1 MRRLLLTIGF
11 LLVGMLAT
19 LSAQSRDYQLTL
31 NVTAETGESLEGLE
45 FLLEILEMDMSYPS
59 LETKITS
66 GCCVIQVYGGTHH
79 IIIEYPGLVTYE
91 NTFEV
96 KEDMTLDIVLKEDV
110 VQPFSLK
117 TELSHDALTGKNDV
131 HFSWNREDPAFFD
144 DFEGYNDWSI
154 QFGEWTGID
163 NDRLSAAIL
172 AGTYPNCGNL
182 QYATIVNPLTVT
194 PTWWY
199 EYPVLRP
206 YSGEQYAGF
215 VRTNSGEANDDWLIS
230 PVINVGKGNVLNFM
244 LKAGDKYNERFQ
256 VGVTTVENPEI
267 SDFTIISSGN
277 YETTNGYEDWEK
289 KEYDL
294 SEYEGQA
301 IRIAIHYMSDANRY
315 GAFMMMV
322 DDFYVGQ
329 PDIYDA
335 DGIQKARRI
344 QKSPANPH
352 EKFELYLDGV
362 KVGETES
369 YSFLFENVAEGEHEF
384 GVKAVYRLAETELST
399 VKMTVSNENCY
410 RVALNVTTNNEGN
423 TEGLNVDVL
432 NMENGETIYAKIKES
447 KLVFES
453 LPGGKYTLS
462 IDDDVYETYREEIV
476 VSDNIEKNIEL
487 KERLIQPYNIT
498 VDVVDQ
504 GSGYDALVK
513 WNQDLGFLD
522 SFEEYED
529 FATGSFGGWQ
539 SIDND
544 KQPVYPIALGS
555 YDNIVT
561 FPGSG
566 DATNPTAIPP
576 MVFNPYKTVPAMAPT
591 DPAIMAPTG
600 DKTVIFFS
608 PQVAKADKWLISP
621 AQTIRD
627 GYVWQL
633 TAKAYTQYPE
643 IVRFCISTSQDLDS
657 FTVLDEVELPYEK
670 WTVYTLDLSAYA
682 GQTVYLAVNYIS
694 TDAFLAQVDD
704 FYVGP
709 SDDSDSKVDV
719 GNVLHYEVYLDG
731 ELKGEPQE
739 TQFAF
744 TGLTAGEHTVGIK
757 AVYKSGVSEMAE
769 YTFNAQ
775 SGVGEVEADEFT
787 AVGVSGAVQV
797 TASVP
802 AELTIV
808 DMAGRTL
815 LATEMQEGVK
825 TFAVPAGVYIVRMN
839 EKVMKVMVR

>member
-1 MRRLLLTIGF
+1 MKRLSIIFTLFALCGLFGSLSAQTRDNKMTINVKTVTGESVEGLVVGLEIPDWGF
-11 LLVGMLAT
+11 TYSTSETT
-19 LSAQSRDYQLTL
+19 LSADGQCTL
-31 NVTAETGESLEGLE
+31 NVYSATHRIVVEKEGYAVYDETVE
-45 FLLEILEMDMSYPS
+45 
-59 LETKITS
+59 
-66 GCCVIQVYGGTHH
+66 
-79 IIIEYPGLVTYE
+79 VTG
-91 NTFEV
+91 
-96 KEDMTLDIVLKEDV
+96 DITLDIELQEAVR
-110 VQPFSLK
+110 QPFSL
-117 TELSHDALTGKNDV
+117 TGSIEHDVFTGKNDV
-131 HFSWNREDPAFFD
+131 TLTWNKEKPAFFD
-144 DFEGYNDWSI
+144 DFEGHPDWSI
-154 QFGEWTGID
+154 SFGDWTGID
-163 NDRLSAAIL
+163 NDKQAAAIL
-172 AGTYPNCGNL
+172 AGSYNNRGAL
-182 QYATIVNPLTVT
+182 QYATIVNPLTVV

-206 YSGEQYAGF
+206 YSGNQYVGF

-230 PVINVGKGNVLNFM
+230 PTITVGNDNILRFM
-244 LKAGDKYNERFQ
+244 AKAADVYAERFQ
-256 VGVTTVENPEI
+256 VGITTVENPTAD
-267 SDFTIISSGN
+267 DFTIISAGN
-277 YETTNGYEDWEK
+277 YETVEYEEWVA

-294 SEYEGQA
+294 SAYAGQA
-301 IRIAIHYMSDANRY
+301 VKIAIHYIANANRY
-315 GAFMMMV
+315 GAFMLMV

-329 PDIYDA
+329 PSYYDETS
-335 DGIQKARRI
+335 KLRRV
-344 QKSPANPH
+344 QKSPANPN
-352 EKFELYLDGV
+352 EKFEIYQDGT

-369 YSFLFENVAEGEHEF
+369 YSYTLENVEEGNHTF
-384 GVKAVYRLAETELST
+384 GVKAVYRLTETEIST
-399 VKMTVSNENCY
+399 VELAISNENCH
-410 RVALNVTTNNEGN
+410 RVTLNVTTNNEVSADGFD
-423 TEGLNVDVL
+423 VDIL
-432 NMENGETIYAKIKES
+432 NMDNGDLISAKVQDGKIV
-447 KLVFES
+447 LES
-453 LPGGKYTLS
+453 LPAGKYTLS
-462 IDDDVYETYREEIV
+462 IENPVYDTYREEIV
-476 VSDNIEKNIEL
+476 VSDDVDKNIEL
-487 KERLIQPYNIT
+487 KEHLFLPYNIT
-498 VDVVDQ
+498 VDLTEEGAV
-504 GSGYDALVK
+504 YDALVK
-513 WNQDLGFLD
+513 WNQDLGFSD
-522 SFEEYED
+522 SFEDYGD
-529 FATGSFGGWQ
+529 FVTGEFGEWLTV
-539 SIDND
+539 DND
-544 KQPVYPIALGS
+544 KLPVYPIALGS
-555 YDNIVT
+555 ASNIVS

-566 DATNPTAIPP
+566 DAYNPTAIAP

-608 PQVAKADKWLISP
+608 PQMAQADKWLISP

-633 TAKAYTQYPE
+633 TAKAYAQYPE
-643 IVRFCISTSQDLDS
+643 TVRFCISASQDLDS
-657 FTVLDEVELPYEK
+657 FTVLDEVELPYEE

-775 SGVGEVEADEFT
+775 SGVGEVEAGAFT
-787 AVGVSGAVQV
+787 AVGGSGAVQV

>member
-1 MRRLLLTIGF
+1 MKRLSIIFTLFALCGLFGSLSAQTRDNKMTINVKTVTGESVEGLVVGLEIPDWGF
-11 LLVGMLAT
+11 TYSTSETT
-19 LSAQSRDYQLTL
+19 LSADGQCTL
-31 NVTAETGESLEGLE
+31 NVYSATHRIVVEKEGYAVYDETV
-45 FLLEILEMDMSYPS
+45 EITGD
-59 LETKITS
+59 I
-66 GCCVIQVYGGTHH
+66 
-79 IIIEYPGLVTYE
+79 
-91 NTFEV
+91 
-96 KEDMTLDIVLKEDV
+96 TLDIELQEAVR
-110 VQPFSLK
+110 QPFSL
-117 TELSHDALTGKNDV
+117 TGSIEHDVFTGKNDV
-131 HFSWNREDPAFFD
+131 TLTWNKEKPAFFD
-144 DFEGYNDWSI
+144 DFEGHPDWSI
-154 QFGEWTGID
+154 SFGDWTGID
-163 NDRLSAAIL
+163 NDKQAAAIL
-172 AGTYPNCGNL
+172 AGSYNNRGAL
-182 QYATIVNPLTVT
+182 QYATIVNPLTVV

-206 YSGEQYAGF
+206 YSGNQYVGF
-215 VRTNSGEANDDWLIS
+215 VRTNSGEVNDDWLIS
-230 PVINVGKGNVLNFM
+230 PTITVGNDNILRFM
-244 LKAGDKYNERFQ
+244 AKAADVYAERFQ
-256 VGVTTVENPEI
+256 VGITTVENPTAD
-267 SDFTIISSGN
+267 DFTIISAGN
-277 YETTNGYEDWEK
+277 YETVEYEEWVA

-294 SEYEGQA
+294 SAYAGQA
-301 IRIAIHYMSDANRY
+301 VKIAIHYIANANRY
-315 GAFMMMV
+315 GAFMLMV

-329 PDIYDA
+329 PSYYDETS
-335 DGIQKARRI
+335 KLRRV
-344 QKSPANPH
+344 QKSPANPN
-352 EKFELYLDGV
+352 EKFEIYQDGT

-369 YSFLFENVAEGEHEF
+369 YSYTLENVEEGNHTF
-384 GVKAVYRLAETELST
+384 GVKAVYRLTETEIST
-399 VKMTVSNENCY
+399 MELAISNENCH
-410 RVALNVTTNNEGN
+410 RVTLNVTTNNEVSADGFD
-423 TEGLNVDVL
+423 VDIL
-432 NMENGETIYAKIKES
+432 NMDNGDLISAKVQDGKIV
-447 KLVFES
+447 LES
-453 LPGGKYTLS
+453 LPAGKYTLS
-462 IDDDVYETYREEIV
+462 IENPVYDTYREEIV
-476 VSDNIEKNIEL
+476 VSDDVDKNIEL
-487 KERLIQPYNIT
+487 KEHLFLPYNIT
-498 VDVVDQ
+498 VDLTEEGAV
-504 GSGYDALVK
+504 YDALVK
-513 WNQDLGFLD
+513 WNQDLGFSD
-522 SFEEYED
+522 SFEDYGD
-529 FATGSFGGWQ
+529 FVTGEFGEWLTV
-539 SIDND
+539 DND
-544 KQPVYPIALGS
+544 KLPVYPIALGS
-555 YDNIVT
+555 ASNIVS

-566 DATNPTAIPP
+566 DAYNPTAIAP

-608 PQVAKADKWLISP
+608 PQMAQADKWLISP

-633 TAKAYTQYPE
+633 TAKAYAQYPE
-643 IVRFCISTSQDLDS
+643 TVRFCISASQDLDS
-657 FTVLDEVELPYEK
+657 FTVLDEVELPYEE

-775 SGVGEVEADEFT
+775 SGVGEVEADAFT

>member
-1 MRRLLLTIGF
+1 MKRLSIIFTLFALCGLFGSLSAQTRDNKMTINVKTVTGESVEGLVVGLEIPDWGF
-11 LLVGMLAT
+11 TYSTSETT
-19 LSAQSRDYQLTL
+19 LSADGQCTL
-31 NVTAETGESLEGLE
+31 NVYSATHRIVVEKEGYAVYDETVE
-45 FLLEILEMDMSYPS
+45 
-59 LETKITS
+59 
-66 GCCVIQVYGGTHH
+66 
-79 IIIEYPGLVTYE
+79 VTG
-91 NTFEV
+91 
-96 KEDMTLDIVLKEDV
+96 DITLDIELQEAVR
-110 VQPFSLK
+110 QPFSL
-117 TELSHDALTGKNDV
+117 TGSIEHDVFTGKNDV
-131 HFSWNREDPAFFD
+131 TLTWNKEKPAFFD
-144 DFEGYNDWSI
+144 DFEGHPDWSI
-154 QFGEWTGID
+154 SFGDWTGID
-163 NDRLSAAIL
+163 NDKQAAAIL
-172 AGTYPNCGNL
+172 AGSYNNRGAL
-182 QYATIVNPLTVT
+182 QYATIVNPLTVV

-206 YSGEQYAGF
+206 YSGNQYVGF

-230 PVINVGKGNVLNFM
+230 PTITVGNDNILRFM
-244 LKAGDKYNERFQ
+244 AKAADVYAERFQ
-256 VGVTTVENPEI
+256 VGITTVENPTAD
-267 SDFTIISSGN
+267 DFTIISAGN
-277 YETTNGYEDWEK
+277 YETVEYEEWVA

-294 SEYEGQA
+294 SAYAGQA
-301 IRIAIHYMSDANRY
+301 VKIAIHYIANANRY
-315 GAFMMMV
+315 GAFMLMV

-329 PDIYDA
+329 PSYYDETS
-335 DGIQKARRI
+335 KLRRV
-344 QKSPANPH
+344 QKSPANPN
-352 EKFELYLDGV
+352 EKFEIYQDGT

-369 YSFLFENVAEGEHEF
+369 YSYTLENVEEGNHTF
-384 GVKAVYRLAETELST
+384 GVKAVYRLTETEIST
-399 VKMTVSNENCY
+399 VELAISNENCH
-410 RVALNVTTNNEGN
+410 RVTLNVTTNNEVSADGFD
-423 TEGLNVDVL
+423 VDIL
-432 NMENGETIYAKIKES
+432 NMNNGDLISAKVQDGKIV
-447 KLVFES
+447 LES
-453 LPGGKYTLS
+453 LPAGKYTLS
-462 IDDDVYETYREEIV
+462 IENPVYDTYREEIV
-476 VSDNIEKNIEL
+476 VSDDVDKNIEL
-487 KERLIQPYNIT
+487 KEHLFLPYNIT
-498 VDVVDQ
+498 VDLTEEGAV
-504 GSGYDALVK
+504 YDALVK
-513 WNQDLGFLD
+513 WNQDLGFSD
-522 SFEEYED
+522 SFEDYGD
-529 FATGSFGGWQ
+529 FVIGEFGEWLTV
-539 SIDND
+539 DND
-544 KQPVYPIALGS
+544 KLPVYPIALGS
-555 YDNIVT
+555 ASNIVS

-566 DATNPTAIPP
+566 DAYNPTAIAP
-576 MVFNPYKTVPAMAPT
+576 MVFNPYMTVPAMAPT

-608 PQVAKADKWLISP
+608 PQMAQADKWLISP

-633 TAKAYTQYPE
+633 TAKAYAQYPE
-643 IVRFCISTSQDLDS
+643 TVRFCISTSQDLDS
-657 FTVLDEVELPYEK
+657 FTVLDEVELPYEE

-694 TDAFLAQVDD
+694 TDAFLAQVDN
-704 FYVGP
+704 FYVGL

-775 SGVGEVEADEFT
+775 SGVGEVEADAFT

>member
-1 MRRLLLTIGF
+1 MKRLSIIFTLFALCGLFGSLSAQTRDNKMTINVKTVTGESVEGLVVGLEIPDWGF
-11 LLVGMLAT
+11 TYSTSETT
-19 LSAQSRDYQLTL
+19 LSADGQCTL
-31 NVTAETGESLEGLE
+31 NVYSATHRIVVEKEGYAVYDETVE
-45 FLLEILEMDMSYPS
+45 
-59 LETKITS
+59 
-66 GCCVIQVYGGTHH
+66 
-79 IIIEYPGLVTYE
+79 VTG
-91 NTFEV
+91 
-96 KEDMTLDIVLKEDV
+96 DITLDIELQEAVR
-110 VQPFSLK
+110 QPFSL
-117 TELSHDALTGKNDV
+117 TGSIEHDVFTGKNDV
-131 HFSWNREDPAFFD
+131 TLTWNKEKPAFFD
-144 DFEGYNDWSI
+144 DFEGHPDWSI
-154 QFGEWTGID
+154 SFGDWTGID
-163 NDRLSAAIL
+163 NDKQAAAIL
-172 AGTYPNCGNL
+172 AGSYNNRGAL
-182 QYATIVNPLTVT
+182 QYATIVNPLTVV

-206 YSGEQYAGF
+206 YSGNQYVGF

-230 PVINVGKGNVLNFM
+230 PTITVGNDNILRFM
-244 LKAGDKYNERFQ
+244 AKAADVYAERFQ
-256 VGVTTVENPEI
+256 VGITTVENPTAD
-267 SDFTIISSGN
+267 DFTIISAGN
-277 YETTNGYEDWEK
+277 YETVEYEEWVA

-294 SEYEGQA
+294 SAYAGQA
-301 IRIAIHYMSDANRY
+301 VKIAIHYIANANRY
-315 GAFMMMV
+315 GAFMLMV

-329 PDIYDA
+329 PSYYDETS
-335 DGIQKARRI
+335 KLRRV
-344 QKSPANPH
+344 QKSPANPN
-352 EKFELYLDGV
+352 EKFEIYQDGT

-369 YSFLFENVAEGEHEF
+369 YRYTLENVEEGNHTF
-384 GVKAVYRLAETELST
+384 GVKAVYRLTETEIST
-399 VKMTVSNENCY
+399 VELAINNENCH
-410 RVALNVTTNNEGN
+410 RVTLNVTTNNEVSADGFD
-423 TEGLNVDVL
+423 VDIL
-432 NMENGETIYAKIKES
+432 NMDNGDLISAKVQDGKIV
-447 KLVFES
+447 LES
-453 LPGGKYTLS
+453 LPAGKYTLS
-462 IDDDVYETYREEIV
+462 IENPVYDTYREEIV
-476 VSDNIEKNIEL
+476 VSDDVDKNIEL
-487 KERLIQPYNIT
+487 KEHLFLPYNIT
-498 VDVVDQ
+498 VDLTEEGAV
-504 GSGYDALVK
+504 YDALVK
-513 WNQDLGFLD
+513 WNQDLGFSD
-522 SFEEYED
+522 SFEDYGD
-529 FATGSFGGWQ
+529 FVTGEFGEWLTV
-539 SIDND
+539 DND
-544 KQPVYPIALGS
+544 KLPVYPIALGS
-555 YDNIVT
+555 ASNIVS

-566 DATNPTAIPP
+566 DAYNPTAIAP

-608 PQVAKADKWLISP
+608 PQMAQADKWLISP

-633 TAKAYTQYPE
+633 TAKAYAQYPE
-643 IVRFCISTSQDLDS
+643 TVRFCISTSQDLDS
-657 FTVLDEVELPYEK
+657 FTVLDEVELPYDE

-775 SGVGEVEADEFT
+775 SGVGEVEADAFT

>member
-1 MRRLLLTIGF
+1 MKTVTGESVDGLVVDLEIPDWGF
-11 LLVGMLAT
+11 TYNATETT
-19 LSAQSRDYQLTL
+19 LSADGQCSL
-31 NVTAETGESLEGLE
+31 NVYSATHRIVVEKEGYAVYDKTVE
-45 FLLEILEMDMSYPS
+45 VNGD
-59 LETKITS
+59 
-66 GCCVIQVYGGTHH
+66 IQVD
-79 IIIEYPGLVTYE
+79 IELQEAVR
-91 NTFEV
+91 
-96 KEDMTLDIVLKEDV
+96 
-110 VQPFSLK
+110 QPFSL
-117 TELSHDALTGKNDV
+117 TGSIEHDVFTGKNDV
-131 HFSWNREDPAFFD
+131 TLTWNKEKPAFFD
-144 DFEGYNDWSI
+144 DFEGHPDWSI
-154 QFGEWTGID
+154 SFGDWTGID
-163 NDRLSAAIL
+163 NDKQAAAIL
-172 AGTYPNCGNL
+172 AGSYNNRGAL
-182 QYATIVNPLTVT
+182 QYATIVNPLTVV

-206 YSGEQYAGF
+206 YSGNQYVGF

-230 PVINVGKGNVLNFM
+230 PTITVGNDNILRFM
-244 LKAGDKYNERFQ
+244 AKAADVYAERFQ
-256 VGVTTVENPEI
+256 VGITTVENPTAD
-267 SDFTIISSGN
+267 DFTIISAGN
-277 YETTNGYEDWEK
+277 YETVEYEEWVA

-294 SEYEGQA
+294 SAYAGQA
-301 IRIAIHYMSDANRY
+301 VKIAIHYIANANRY
-315 GAFMMMV
+315 GAFMLMV

-329 PDIYDA
+329 PSYYDETS
-335 DGIQKARRI
+335 KLRRV
-344 QKSPANPH
+344 QKSPANPN
-352 EKFELYLDGV
+352 EKFEIYQDGT

-369 YSFLFENVAEGEHEF
+369 YSYTLENVEEGNHTF
-384 GVKAVYRLAETELST
+384 GVKAVYRLTETEIST
-399 VKMTVSNENCY
+399 VELAISNENCH
-410 RVALNVTTNNEGN
+410 RVTLNVTTNNEVSADGFD
-423 TEGLNVDVL
+423 VDIL
-432 NMENGETIYAKIKES
+432 NMDNGDLISAKVQDGKIV
-447 KLVFES
+447 LES
-453 LPGGKYTLS
+453 LPAGKYTLS
-462 IDDDVYETYREEIV
+462 IENPVYDTYREEIV
-476 VSDNIEKNIEL
+476 VSDDVDKNIEL
-487 KERLIQPYNIT
+487 KEHLFLPYNIT
-498 VDVVDQ
+498 VDLTEEGAV
-504 GSGYDALVK
+504 YDALVK
-513 WNQDLGFLD
+513 WNQDLGFSD
-522 SFEEYED
+522 SFEDYGD
-529 FATGSFGGWQ
+529 FVTGEFGEWLTV
-539 SIDND
+539 DND
-544 KQPVYPIALGS
+544 KLPVYPIALGS
-555 YDNIVT
+555 ASNIVS

-566 DATNPTAIPP
+566 DAYNPTAIAP

-608 PQVAKADKWLISP
+608 PQMAQADKWLISP

-633 TAKAYTQYPE
+633 TAKAYAQYPE
-643 IVRFCISTSQDLDS
+643 TVRFCISTSQDLDS
-657 FTVLDEVELPYEK
+657 FTVLDEVELPYEE

-775 SGVGEVEADEFT
+775 SGVGEVEADAFT

-839 EKVMKVMVR
+839 EKVMKVTVR

>member
-1 MRRLLLTIGF
+1 MKRLSIIFTLFALCGLFGSLSAQTRDNKMTINVKTVTGESVDGLVVDLEIPDWGF
-11 LLVGMLAT
+11 TYNATETT
-19 LSAQSRDYQLTL
+19 LSADGQCTL
-31 NVTAETGESLEGLE
+31 NVYSATHRIVVEKEGYAVYDETVE
-45 FLLEILEMDMSYPS
+45 
-59 LETKITS
+59 
-66 GCCVIQVYGGTHH
+66 
-79 IIIEYPGLVTYE
+79 VTG
-91 NTFEV
+91 
-96 KEDMTLDIVLKEDV
+96 DITLDIELQEAVR
-110 VQPFSLK
+110 QPFSL
-117 TELSHDALTGKNDV
+117 TGSIEHDVFTGKNDV
-131 HFSWNREDPAFFD
+131 TLTWNKEKPAFFD
-144 DFEGYNDWSI
+144 DFEGHPDWSI
-154 QFGEWTGID
+154 SFGDWTGID
-163 NDRLSAAIL
+163 NDKQAAAIL
-172 AGTYPNCGNL
+172 AGSYNNRGAL
-182 QYATIVNPLTVT
+182 QYATIVNPLTVV

-206 YSGEQYAGF
+206 YSGNQYVGF
-215 VRTNSGEANDDWLIS
+215 VRTNSGEVNDDWLIS
-230 PVINVGKGNVLNFM
+230 PTITVGNDNILRFM
-244 LKAGDKYNERFQ
+244 AKAADVYAERFQ
-256 VGVTTVENPEI
+256 VGITTVENPTAD
-267 SDFTIISSGN
+267 DFTIISAGN
-277 YETTNGYEDWEK
+277 YETVEYEEWVA

-294 SEYEGQA
+294 SAYAGQA
-301 IRIAIHYMSDANRY
+301 VKIAIHYIANANRY
-315 GAFMMMV
+315 GAFMLMV

-329 PDIYDA
+329 PSYYDETS
-335 DGIQKARRI
+335 KLRRV
-344 QKSPANPH
+344 QKSPANPN
-352 EKFELYLDGV
+352 EKFEIYQDGT

-369 YSFLFENVAEGEHEF
+369 YSYTLENVEEGNHTF
-384 GVKAVYRLAETELST
+384 GVKAVYRLTETEIST
-399 VKMTVSNENCY
+399 VELAISNENCH
-410 RVALNVTTNNEGN
+410 RVTLNVTTNNEVSADGFD
-423 TEGLNVDVL
+423 VDIL
-432 NMENGETIYAKIKES
+432 NMDNGDLISAKVQDGKIV
-447 KLVFES
+447 LES
-453 LPGGKYTLS
+453 LPAGKYTLS
-462 IDDDVYETYREEIV
+462 IENPVYDTYREEIV
-476 VSDNIEKNIEL
+476 VSDDVDKNIEL
-487 KERLIQPYNIT
+487 KEHLFLPYNIT
-498 VDVVDQ
+498 VDLTEEGAV
-504 GSGYDALVK
+504 YDALVK
-513 WNQDLGFLD
+513 WNQDLGFSD
-522 SFEEYED
+522 SFEDYGD
-529 FATGSFGGWQ
+529 FVTGEFGEWLTV
-539 SIDND
+539 DND
-544 KQPVYPIALGS
+544 KLPVYPIALGS
-555 YDNIVT
+555 ASNIVS

-566 DATNPTAIPP
+566 DAYNPTAIAP

-608 PQVAKADKWLISP
+608 PQMAQADKWLISP

-633 TAKAYTQYPE
+633 TAKAYAQYPE
-643 IVRFCISTSQDLDS
+643 TVRFCISASQDLDS
-657 FTVLDEVELPYEK
+657 FTVLDEVELPYDE

-775 SGVGEVEADEFT
+775 SGVGEVEADAFT

-825 TFAVPAGVYIVRMN
+825 AFAVPAGVYIVRMN

>member
-1 MRRLLLTIGF
+1 MKRLSIIFTLFALCGLFGSLSAQTRDNKMTINVKTVTGESVEGLVVGLEIPDWGF
-11 LLVGMLAT
+11 TYSTSETT
-19 LSAQSRDYQLTL
+19 LSANGQCTL
-31 NVTAETGESLEGLE
+31 NVYSATHRIVVEKEGYAVYDETVE
-45 FLLEILEMDMSYPS
+45 
-59 LETKITS
+59 
-66 GCCVIQVYGGTHH
+66 
-79 IIIEYPGLVTYE
+79 VTG
-91 NTFEV
+91 
-96 KEDMTLDIVLKEDV
+96 DITLDIELQEAVR
-110 VQPFSLK
+110 QPFSL
-117 TELSHDALTGKNDV
+117 TGSIEHDVFTGKNDV
-131 HFSWNREDPAFFD
+131 TLTWNKEKPAFFD
-144 DFEGYNDWSI
+144 DFEGHPDWSI
-154 QFGEWTGID
+154 SFGDWTGID
-163 NDRLSAAIL
+163 NDKQAAAIL
-172 AGTYPNCGNL
+172 AGSYNNRGAL
-182 QYATIVNPLTVT
+182 QYATIVNPLTVV

-206 YSGEQYAGF
+206 YSGNQYVGF

-230 PVINVGKGNVLNFM
+230 PTITVGNDNILRFM
-244 LKAGDKYNERFQ
+244 AKAADVYAERFQ
-256 VGVTTVENPEI
+256 VGITTVENPTAD
-267 SDFTIISSGN
+267 DFTIISAGN
-277 YETTNGYEDWEK
+277 YETVEYEEWVA

-294 SEYEGQA
+294 SAYAGQA
-301 IRIAIHYMSDANRY
+301 VKIAIHYIANANRY
-315 GAFMMMV
+315 GAFMLMV

-329 PDIYDA
+329 PSYYDETS
-335 DGIQKARRI
+335 KLRRV
-344 QKSPANPH
+344 QKSPANPN
-352 EKFELYLDGV
+352 EKFEIYQDGT

-369 YSFLFENVAEGEHEF
+369 YSYTLENVEEGNHTF
-384 GVKAVYRLAETELST
+384 GVKAVYRLTETEIST
-399 VKMTVSNENCY
+399 MELAISNENCH
-410 RVALNVTTNNEGN
+410 RVTLNVTTNNEVSADGFD
-423 TEGLNVDVL
+423 VDIL
-432 NMENGETIYAKIKES
+432 NMDNGDLISAKVQDGKIV
-447 KLVFES
+447 LES
-453 LPGGKYTLS
+453 LPAGKYTLS
-462 IDDDVYETYREEIV
+462 IENPVYDTYREEIV
-476 VSDNIEKNIEL
+476 VSDDVDKNIEL
-487 KERLIQPYNIT
+487 KEHLFLPYNIT
-498 VDVVDQ
+498 VDLTEEGAV
-504 GSGYDALVK
+504 YDALVK
-513 WNQDLGFLD
+513 WNQDLGFSD
-522 SFEEYED
+522 SFEDYGD
-529 FATGSFGGWQ
+529 FVTGEFGEWLTV
-539 SIDND
+539 DND
-544 KQPVYPIALGS
+544 KLPVYPIALGS
-555 YDNIVT
+555 ASNIVS

-566 DATNPTAIPP
+566 DAYNPTAIAP

-608 PQVAKADKWLISP
+608 PQMAQADKWLISP

-633 TAKAYTQYPE
+633 TAKAYAQYPE
-643 IVRFCISTSQDLDS
+643 TVRFCISTSQDLDS
-657 FTVLDEVELPYEK
+657 FTVLDEVELPYEE

-775 SGVGEVEADEFT
+775 SGVGEVEADAFT

>member
-1 MRRLLLTIGF
+1 MKRLSIIFTLFALCGLFGSLSAQTRDNKMTINVKTVTGESVEGLVVGLEIPDWGF
-11 LLVGMLAT
+11 TYSTSETT
-19 LSAQSRDYQLTL
+19 LSADGQCTL
-31 NVTAETGESLEGLE
+31 NVYSATHRIVVEKEGYAVYDET
-45 FLLEILEMDMSYPS
+45 
-59 LETKITS
+59 
-66 GCCVIQVYGGTHH
+66 
-79 IIIEYPGLVTYE
+79 IEVTG
-91 NTFEV
+91 
-96 KEDMTLDIVLKEDV
+96 DITLDIELQEAVR
-110 VQPFSLK
+110 QPFSL
-117 TELSHDALTGKNDV
+117 TGSIEHDVFTGKNDV
-131 HFSWNREDPAFFD
+131 TLTWNKEKPAFFD
-144 DFEGYNDWSI
+144 DFEGHADWSI
-154 QFGEWTGID
+154 SFGDWTGID
-163 NDRLSAAIL
+163 NDKLAAAIL
-172 AGTYPNCGNL
+172 AGSYNNRGAL
-182 QYATIVNPLTVT
+182 QYATIVNPLTVV

-206 YSGEQYAGF
+206 YSGNQYVGF

-230 PVINVGKGNVLNFM
+230 PTITVGNDNILRFM
-244 LKAGDKYNERFQ
+244 AKAADVYAERFQ
-256 VGVTTVENPEI
+256 VGITTVENPTAD
-267 SDFTIISSGN
+267 DFTIISAGN
-277 YETTNGYEDWEK
+277 YETVEYEEWVA

-294 SEYEGQA
+294 SAYAGQTVK
-301 IRIAIHYMSDANRY
+301 IAIHYIANANRY
-315 GAFMMMV
+315 GAFMLMV

-329 PDIYDA
+329 PSYYDETF
-335 DGIQKARRI
+335 KLRRV
-344 QKSPANPH
+344 QKSPANPN
-352 EKFELYLDGV
+352 EKFEIYQDGT

-369 YSFLFENVAEGEHEF
+369 YSYTLENVEEGNHTF
-384 GVKAVYRLAETELST
+384 GVKAVYRLTETEIST
-399 VKMTVSNENCY
+399 MELAISNENCH
-410 RVALNVTTNNEGN
+410 RVTLNVTTNNEVSAD
-423 TEGLNVDVL
+423 GLDVDIL
-432 NMENGETIYAKIKES
+432 NMDNGDLISAKVQDGKIV
-447 KLVFES
+447 LES
-453 LPGGKYTLS
+453 LPAGKYTLS
-462 IDDDVYETYREEIV
+462 IENPVYDTYREEIV
-476 VSDNIEKNIEL
+476 VSDDMDKNIEL
-487 KERLIQPYNIT
+487 KEHLFLPYNIT
-498 VDVVDQ
+498 VDLTEEGTV
-504 GSGYDALVK
+504 YDALVK
-513 WNQDLGFLD
+513 WNQDLGFSD
-522 SFEEYED
+522 SFEDYGD
-529 FATGSFGGWQ
+529 FVTGEFGEWLTV
-539 SIDND
+539 DND
-544 KQPVYPIALGS
+544 KLPVYPIALGS
-555 YDNIVT
+555 ASNIVS

-566 DATNPTAIPP
+566 DAYNPTAIAP

-608 PQVAKADKWLISP
+608 PQMAQADKWLISP

-633 TAKAYTQYPE
+633 TAKAYAQYPE
-643 IVRFCISTSQDLDS
+643 TVRFCISTSQDLDS
-657 FTVLDEVELPYEK
+657 FTVLDEVELPYEE

-775 SGVGEVEADEFT
+775 SGVGEVEADAFT

>member
-1 MRRLLLTIGF
+1 MTW
-11 LLVGMLAT
+11 
-19 LSAQSRDYQLTL
+19 
-31 NVTAETGESLEGLE
+31 N
-45 FLLEILEMDMSYPS
+45 
-59 LETKITS
+59 
-66 GCCVIQVYGGTHH
+66 
-79 IIIEYPGLVTYE
+79 
-91 NTFEV
+91 
-96 KEDMTLDIVLKEDV
+96 KEK
-110 VQPFSLK
+110 
-117 TELSHDALTGKNDV
+117 
-131 HFSWNREDPAFFD
+131 PAFFD
-144 DFEGYNDWSI
+144 DFEGHPDWSI
-154 QFGEWTGID
+154 SFGDWTGID
-163 NDRLSAAIL
+163 NDKQAAAIL
-172 AGTYPNCGNL
+172 AGSYNNRGAL
-182 QYATIVNPLTVT
+182 QYATIVNPLTVV

-206 YSGEQYAGF
+206 YSGNQYVGF

-230 PVINVGKGNVLNFM
+230 PTITVGNDNILRFM
-244 LKAGDKYNERFQ
+244 AKAADVYAERFQ
-256 VGVTTVENPEI
+256 VGITTVENPTAD
-267 SDFTIISSGN
+267 DFTIISAGN
-277 YETTNGYEDWEK
+277 YETVEYEEWVA
-289 KEYDL
+289 KEYNL
-294 SEYEGQA
+294 SAYAGQTVK
-301 IRIAIHYMSDANRY
+301 IAIHYIANANRY
-315 GAFMMMV
+315 GAFMLMV

-329 PDIYDA
+329 PSYYDETF
-335 DGIQKARRI
+335 KLRRV
-344 QKSPANPH
+344 QKSPANPN
-352 EKFELYLDGV
+352 EKFEIYQDGT

-369 YSFLFENVAEGEHEF
+369 YSYTLENVEEGNHTF
-384 GVKAVYRLAETELST
+384 GVKAVYRLTETEIST
-399 VKMTVSNENCY
+399 MELAISNENCH
-410 RVALNVTTNNEGN
+410 RVTLNVTTNNEVSADGFD
-423 TEGLNVDVL
+423 VDIL
-432 NMENGETIYAKIKES
+432 NMDNGDLISAKVQDGKIV
-447 KLVFES
+447 LES
-453 LPGGKYTLS
+453 LPAGKYTLS
-462 IDDDVYETYREEIV
+462 IENPVYDTYREEIV
-476 VSDNIEKNIEL
+476 VSDDVDKNIEL
-487 KERLIQPYNIT
+487 KEHLFLPYNIT
-498 VDVVDQ
+498 VDLTEEGTV
-504 GSGYDALVK
+504 YDALVK
-513 WNQDLGFLD
+513 WNQDLGFSD
-522 SFEEYED
+522 SFEDYGD
-529 FATGSFGGWQ
+529 FVTGEFGEWLTV
-539 SIDND
+539 DND
-544 KQPVYPIALGS
+544 KLPVYPIALGS
-555 YDNIVT
+555 ASNIVS

-566 DATNPTAIPP
+566 DAYNPTAIAP

-608 PQVAKADKWLISP
+608 PQMAQADKWLISP

-633 TAKAYTQYPE
+633 TAKAYAQYPE
-643 IVRFCISTSQDLDS
+643 TVRFCISTSQDLDS
-657 FTVLDEVELPYEK
+657 FTVLDEVELPYDE

-757 AVYKSGVSEMAE
+757 AVYKSGVSEMEE

-775 SGVGEVEADEFT
+775 SGVGEVEADAFT

>member
-1 MRRLLLTIGF
+1 MKRLSIIFTLFALCGLFGSLSAKTRDNKMTINVKTVTGESVEGLVVGLKIPDWGF
-11 LLVGMLAT
+11 TYSTSETT
-19 LSAQSRDYQLTL
+19 LSADGQCTL
-31 NVTAETGESLEGLE
+31 NVYSATHRIVVEKEGYAVYDETVE
-45 FLLEILEMDMSYPS
+45 
-59 LETKITS
+59 
-66 GCCVIQVYGGTHH
+66 
-79 IIIEYPGLVTYE
+79 VTG
-91 NTFEV
+91 
-96 KEDMTLDIVLKEDV
+96 DITLDIELQEAVR
-110 VQPFSLK
+110 QPFSL
-117 TELSHDALTGKNDV
+117 TGSIEHDVFTGKNDV
-131 HFSWNREDPAFFD
+131 TLTWNKEKPAFFD
-144 DFEGYNDWSI
+144 DFEGHPDWSI
-154 QFGEWTGID
+154 SFGDWTGID
-163 NDRLSAAIL
+163 NDKQAAAIL
-172 AGTYPNCGNL
+172 AGSYNNRGAL
-182 QYATIVNPLTVT
+182 QYATIVNPLTVV

-206 YSGEQYAGF
+206 YSGNQYVGF

-230 PVINVGKGNVLNFM
+230 PTITVGNDNILRFM
-244 LKAGDKYNERFQ
+244 AKAADVYAERFQ
-256 VGVTTVENPEI
+256 VGITTVENPTAD
-267 SDFTIISSGN
+267 DFTIISAGN
-277 YETTNGYEDWEK
+277 YETVEYEEWVA

-294 SEYEGQA
+294 SAYAGQA
-301 IRIAIHYMSDANRY
+301 VKIAIHYIANANRY
-315 GAFMMMV
+315 GAFMLMV

-329 PDIYDA
+329 PSYYDETS
-335 DGIQKARRI
+335 KLRRV
-344 QKSPANPH
+344 QKSPANPN
-352 EKFELYLDGV
+352 EKFEIYQDGT

-369 YSFLFENVAEGEHEF
+369 YSYTLENVEEGNHTF
-384 GVKAVYRLAETELST
+384 GVKAVYRLTETEIST
-399 VKMTVSNENCY
+399 MELAISNENCH
-410 RVALNVTTNNEGN
+410 RVTLNVTTNNEVSAD
-423 TEGLNVDVL
+423 GLDVDIL
-432 NMENGETIYAKIKES
+432 NMDNGDLISAKVQDGKI
-447 KLVFES
+447 VFES

-621 AQTIRD
+621 AQTIRE

-657 FTVLDEVELPYEK
+657 FTVLDEVELPYEE

-775 SGVGEVEADEFT
+775 SGVGEVEADAFT

>member
-1 MRRLLLTIGF
+1 MKRLSIIFTLFALCGIFGTMSAQTRDNRMTINVKTVTGESVDGLVVDLEIPDWGF
-11 LLVGMLAT
+11 TYSATETT
-19 LSAQSRDYQLTL
+19 LSADGQCSL
-31 NVTAETGESLEGLE
+31 NVYSATHRIVVEKEGYAVYDKTVE
-45 FLLEILEMDMSYPS
+45 VNGD
-59 LETKITS
+59 
-66 GCCVIQVYGGTHH
+66 IQVD
-79 IIIEYPGLVTYE
+79 IELQEAVQ
-91 NTFEV
+91 
-96 KEDMTLDIVLKEDV
+96 
-110 VQPFSLK
+110 QPFSLVGNI
-117 TELSHDALTGKNDV
+117 EHDVFTGQNDV
-131 HFSWNREDPAFFD
+131 LLTWNKEEPVFFD
-144 DFEGYNDWSI
+144 DFESYADWSTS
-154 QFGEWTGID
+154 FGEWTGID
-163 NDRLSAAIL
+163 NDKLAAAMLS
-172 AGTYPNCGNL
+172 GSYSNRGSL
-182 QYATIVNPLTVT
+182 QYATIVNPLTVV

-199 EYPVLRP
+199 DYPVLRP
-206 YSGEQYAGF
+206 YSGNQYVGF
-215 VRTNSGEANDDWLIS
+215 IRTNSGEANDDWLIS
-230 PVINVGKGNVLNFM
+230 PAITVGNDNILRFM
-244 LKAGDKYNERFQ
+244 AKAADVYAERFQ
-256 VGVTTVENPEI
+256 VGITTAENPTAE
-267 SDFTIISSGN
+267 DFTIISSGN
-277 YETTNGYEDWEK
+277 YETVEYENWAT

-294 SEYEGQA
+294 SAYAGQTVK
-301 IRIAIHYMSDANRY
+301 IAIHYVANANRY
-315 GAFMMMV
+315 GAFMLMV

-329 PDIYDA
+329 PSYYEEA
-335 DGIQKARRI
+335 SKLRRV
-344 QKSPANPH
+344 QKSPANPN
-352 EKFELYLDGV
+352 EKFEIYLDGS
-362 KVGETES
+362 KVGETENYS
-369 YSFLFENVAEGEHEF
+369 YKVENVAEGSHTF
-384 GVKAVYRLAETELST
+384 GVKAVYRASQTE
-399 VKMTVSNENCY
+399 MTTTDLVVSNADCH
-410 RVALNVTTNNEGN
+410 RLQVNVSTNNE
-423 TEGLNVDVL
+423 TSADGLQVELFDMATGKAFAGEVVD
-432 NMENGETIYAKIKES
+432 G
-447 KLVFES
+447 KLEVKY
-453 LPGGKYTLS
+453 LPSGKYTVTVNSNL
-462 IDDDVYETYREEIV
+462 YETYQQEV
-476 VSDNIEKNIEL
+476 DLTADKVLDVML
-487 KERLIQPYNIT
+487 KERIYEPYNIT
-498 VDVVDQ
+498 VDIAEQ
-504 GSGYDALVK
+504 GSSYDALVK
-513 WNQDLGFLD
+513 WNQDLGFSD
-522 SFEEYED
+522 SFENYAD
-529 FATGSFGGWQ
+529 FSTGEFGEWLTV
-539 SIDND
+539 DND
-544 KQPVYPIALGS
+544 KLPVYPIALGS
-555 YDNIVT
+555 ASNIVS

-566 DATNPTAIPP
+566 DAYNPTAIAP

-608 PQVAKADKWLISP
+608 PQMAQADKWLISP

-633 TAKAYTQYPE
+633 TAKAYAQYPE
-643 IVRFCISTSQDLDS
+643 TVRFCISTSQDLDS
-657 FTVLDEVELPYEK
+657 FTVLDEVELPYEE

-775 SGVGEVEADEFT
+775 SGVGEVEADAFT

>member
-1 MRRLLLTIGF
+1 MKRLSIIFTLFALCGLFGSLSAQTRDNKMTINVKTVTGESVEGLVVGLEIPDWGF
-11 LLVGMLAT
+11 TYSTSETT
-19 LSAQSRDYQLTL
+19 LSADGQCTL
-31 NVTAETGESLEGLE
+31 NVYSATHRIVVEKEGYAVYDETVE
-45 FLLEILEMDMSYPS
+45 
-59 LETKITS
+59 
-66 GCCVIQVYGGTHH
+66 
-79 IIIEYPGLVTYE
+79 VTG
-91 NTFEV
+91 
-96 KEDMTLDIVLKEDV
+96 DITLDIELQEAVR
-110 VQPFSLK
+110 QPFSL
-117 TELSHDALTGKNDV
+117 TGSIEHDVFTGKNDV
-131 HFSWNREDPAFFD
+131 TLTWNKEKPAFFD
-144 DFEGYNDWSI
+144 DFEGHPDWSI
-154 QFGEWTGID
+154 SFGDWTGID
-163 NDRLSAAIL
+163 NDKQAAAIL
-172 AGTYPNCGNL
+172 AGSYNNRGAL
-182 QYATIVNPLTVT
+182 QYATIVNPLTVV

-206 YSGEQYAGF
+206 YSGNQYVGF

-230 PVINVGKGNVLNFM
+230 PTITVGNDNILRFM
-244 LKAGDKYNERFQ
+244 AKAADVYAERFQ
-256 VGVTTVENPEI
+256 VGITTVENPTAD
-267 SDFTIISSGN
+267 DFTIISAGN
-277 YETTNGYEDWEK
+277 YETVEYEEWVA

-294 SEYEGQA
+294 SAYAGQA
-301 IRIAIHYMSDANRY
+301 VKIAIHYIANANRY
-315 GAFMMMV
+315 GAFMLMV

-329 PDIYDA
+329 PSYYDETS
-335 DGIQKARRI
+335 KLRRV
-344 QKSPANPH
+344 QKSPANPN
-352 EKFELYLDGV
+352 EKFEIYQDGT

-369 YSFLFENVAEGEHEF
+369 YSYTLENVEEGNHTF
-384 GVKAVYRLAETELST
+384 GVKAVYRLTETEIST
-399 VKMTVSNENCY
+399 VELAISNENCH
-410 RVALNVTTNNEGN
+410 RVTLNVTTNNEVSADGFD
-423 TEGLNVDVL
+423 VDIL
-432 NMENGETIYAKIKES
+432 NMDNGDLISAKVQDGKIV
-447 KLVFES
+447 LES
-453 LPGGKYTLS
+453 LPAGKYTLS
-462 IDDDVYETYREEIV
+462 IENPVYDTYREEIV
-476 VSDNIEKNIEL
+476 VSDDVDKNIEL
-487 KERLIQPYNIT
+487 KEHLFLPYNIT
-498 VDVVDQ
+498 VDLTEEGAV
-504 GSGYDALVK
+504 YDALVK
-513 WNQDLGFLD
+513 WNQDLGFSD
-522 SFEEYED
+522 SFEDYGD
-529 FATGSFGGWQ
+529 FVTGEFGEWLTV
-539 SIDND
+539 DND
-544 KQPVYPIALGS
+544 KLPVYPIALGS
-555 YDNIVT
+555 ASNIVS

-566 DATNPTAIPP
+566 DAYNPTAIAP

-608 PQVAKADKWLISP
+608 PQMAQADKWLISP

-633 TAKAYTQYPE
+633 TAKAYAQYPE
-643 IVRFCISTSQDLDS
+643 TVRFCISTSQDLDS
-657 FTVLDEVELPYEK
+657 FTVLDEVELPYDE

-775 SGVGEVEADEFT
+775 SGVGEVEADAFT

>member
-1 MRRLLLTIGF
+1 MKRLSIIFTLFALCGLFGSLSAQTRDNKMTINVKTVTGESVEGLVVGLEIPDWGF
-11 LLVGMLAT
+11 TYSTSETT
-19 LSAQSRDYQLTL
+19 LSADGQCTL
-31 NVTAETGESLEGLE
+31 NVYSATHRIVVEKEGYAVYDETVE
-45 FLLEILEMDMSYPS
+45 
-59 LETKITS
+59 
-66 GCCVIQVYGGTHH
+66 
-79 IIIEYPGLVTYE
+79 VTG
-91 NTFEV
+91 
-96 KEDMTLDIVLKEDV
+96 DITLDIELQEAVR
-110 VQPFSLK
+110 QPFSL
-117 TELSHDALTGKNDV
+117 TGSIEHDVFTGKNDV
-131 HFSWNREDPAFFD
+131 TLTWNKEKPAFFD
-144 DFEGYNDWSI
+144 DFEGHPDWSI
-154 QFGEWTGID
+154 SFGDWTGID
-163 NDRLSAAIL
+163 NDKQAAAIL
-172 AGTYPNCGNL
+172 AGSYNNRGAL
-182 QYATIVNPLTVT
+182 QYATIVNPLTVV

-206 YSGEQYAGF
+206 YSGNQYVGF

-230 PVINVGKGNVLNFM
+230 PTITVGNDNILRFM
-244 LKAGDKYNERFQ
+244 AKAADVYAERFQ
-256 VGVTTVENPEI
+256 VGITTVENPTAD
-267 SDFTIISSGN
+267 DFTIISAGN
-277 YETTNGYEDWEK
+277 YETVEYEEWVA

-294 SEYEGQA
+294 SAYAGQA
-301 IRIAIHYMSDANRY
+301 VKIAIHYIANANRY
-315 GAFMMMV
+315 GAFMLMV

-329 PDIYDA
+329 PSYYDETS
-335 DGIQKARRI
+335 KLRRV
-344 QKSPANPH
+344 QKSPANPN
-352 EKFELYLDGV
+352 EKFEIYQDGT

-369 YSFLFENVAEGEHEF
+369 YSYTLENVEEGNHTF
-384 GVKAVYRLAETELST
+384 GVKAVYRLTETEIST
-399 VKMTVSNENCY
+399 MELAISNENCH
-410 RVALNVTTNNEGN
+410 RVTLNVTTNNEVSADGFD
-423 TEGLNVDVL
+423 VDIL
-432 NMENGETIYAKIKES
+432 NMDNGDLISAKVQDGKIV
-447 KLVFES
+447 LES
-453 LPGGKYTLS
+453 LPAGKYTLS
-462 IDDDVYETYREEIV
+462 IENPVYDTYREEIV
-476 VSDNIEKNIEL
+476 VSDDVDKNIEL
-487 KERLIQPYNIT
+487 KEHLFLPYNIT
-498 VDVVDQ
+498 VDLTEEGAV
-504 GSGYDALVK
+504 YDALVK
-513 WNQDLGFLD
+513 WNQDLGFSD
-522 SFEEYED
+522 SFEDYGD
-529 FATGSFGGWQ
+529 FVTGEFGEWLTV
-539 SIDND
+539 DND
-544 KQPVYPIALGS
+544 KLPVYPIALGS
-555 YDNIVT
+555 ASNIVS

-566 DATNPTAIPP
+566 DAYNPTAIAP

-608 PQVAKADKWLISP
+608 PQMAQADKWLISP

-633 TAKAYTQYPE
+633 TAKAYAQYPE
-643 IVRFCISTSQDLDS
+643 TVRFCISTSQDLDS
-657 FTVLDEVELPYEK
+657 FTVLDEVELPYEE

-775 SGVGEVEADEFT
+775 SGVGEVEADAFT

>member
-1 MRRLLLTIGF
+1 MKRLSIIFTLFALCGIFGTMSAQTRDNRMTINVKTVTGESVDGLVVDLKIPDWGF
-11 LLVGMLAT
+11 TYNATETT
-19 LSAQSRDYQLTL
+19 LSADGQCTL
-31 NVTAETGESLEGLE
+31 NVYSATHRIVVEKEGYAVYDETVE
-45 FLLEILEMDMSYPS
+45 
-59 LETKITS
+59 
-66 GCCVIQVYGGTHH
+66 
-79 IIIEYPGLVTYE
+79 VTG
-91 NTFEV
+91 
-96 KEDMTLDIVLKEDV
+96 DITLDIELQEAVR
-110 VQPFSLK
+110 QPFSL
-117 TELSHDALTGKNDV
+117 TGSIEHDVFTGKNDV
-131 HFSWNREDPAFFD
+131 TLTWNKEKPAFFD
-144 DFEGYNDWSI
+144 DFEGHPDWSI
-154 QFGEWTGID
+154 SFGDWTGID
-163 NDRLSAAIL
+163 NDKQAAAIL
-172 AGTYPNCGNL
+172 AGSYNNRGAL
-182 QYATIVNPLTVT
+182 QYATIVNPLTVV

-206 YSGEQYAGF
+206 YSGNQYVGF
-215 VRTNSGEANDDWLIS
+215 VRTNSGEVNDDWLIS
-230 PVINVGKGNVLNFM
+230 PTITVGNDNILRFM
-244 LKAGDKYNERFQ
+244 AKAADVYAERFQ
-256 VGVTTVENPEI
+256 VGITTVENPTAD
-267 SDFTIISSGN
+267 DFTIISAGN
-277 YETTNGYEDWEK
+277 YETVEYEEWVA

-294 SEYEGQA
+294 SAYAGQA
-301 IRIAIHYMSDANRY
+301 VKIAIHYIANANRY
-315 GAFMMMV
+315 GAFMLMV

-329 PDIYDA
+329 PSYYDETS
-335 DGIQKARRI
+335 KLRRV
-344 QKSPANPH
+344 QKSPANPN
-352 EKFELYLDGV
+352 EKFEIYQDGT

-369 YSFLFENVAEGEHEF
+369 YSYTLENVEEGNHTF
-384 GVKAVYRLAETELST
+384 GVKAVYRLTETEIST
-399 VKMTVSNENCY
+399 MELAISNENCH
-410 RVALNVTTNNEGN
+410 RVTLNVTTNNEVSADGFD
-423 TEGLNVDVL
+423 VDIL
-432 NMENGETIYAKIKES
+432 NMDNGDLISAKVQDGKIV
-447 KLVFES
+447 LES
-453 LPGGKYTLS
+453 LPAGKYTLS
-462 IDDDVYETYREEIV
+462 IENPVYDTYREEIV
-476 VSDNIEKNIEL
+476 VSDDVDKNIEL
-487 KERLIQPYNIT
+487 KEHLFLPYNIT
-498 VDVVDQ
+498 VDLTEEGAV
-504 GSGYDALVK
+504 YDALVK
-513 WNQDLGFLD
+513 WNQDLGFSD
-522 SFEEYED
+522 SFEDYGD
-529 FATGSFGGWQ
+529 FVTGEFGEWLTV
-539 SIDND
+539 DND
-544 KQPVYPIALGS
+544 KLPVYPIALGS
-555 YDNIVT
+555 ASNIVS

-566 DATNPTAIPP
+566 DAYNPTAIAP

-608 PQVAKADKWLISP
+608 PQMAQADKWLISP

-633 TAKAYTQYPE
+633 TAKAYAQYPE
-643 IVRFCISTSQDLDS
+643 TVRFCISASQDLDS
-657 FTVLDEVELPYEK
+657 FTVLDEVELPYEE

-775 SGVGEVEADEFT
+775 SGVGEVEADAFT

-825 TFAVPAGVYIVRMN
+825 TIAVPAGVYIVRMN

>member
-1 MRRLLLTIGF
+1 MKRLSIIFTLFALCGLFGSLSAQTRDNKMTINVKTVTGESVEGLVVGLEIPDWGF
-11 LLVGMLAT
+11 TYSTSETT
-19 LSAQSRDYQLTL
+19 LSADGQCTL
-31 NVTAETGESLEGLE
+31 NVYSATHRIVVEKEGYAVYDETVE
-45 FLLEILEMDMSYPS
+45 
-59 LETKITS
+59 
-66 GCCVIQVYGGTHH
+66 
-79 IIIEYPGLVTYE
+79 VTG
-91 NTFEV
+91 
-96 KEDMTLDIVLKEDV
+96 DITLDIELQEAVR
-110 VQPFSLK
+110 QPFSL
-117 TELSHDALTGKNDV
+117 TGSIEHDVFTGKNDV
-131 HFSWNREDPAFFD
+131 TLTWNKEKPAFFD
-144 DFEGYNDWSI
+144 DFEGHPDWSI
-154 QFGEWTGID
+154 SFGDWTGID
-163 NDRLSAAIL
+163 NDKQAAAIL
-172 AGTYPNCGNL
+172 AGSYNNRGAL
-182 QYATIVNPLTVT
+182 QYATIVNPLTVV

-206 YSGEQYAGF
+206 YSGNQYVGF

-230 PVINVGKGNVLNFM
+230 PTITVGNDNILRFM
-244 LKAGDKYNERFQ
+244 AKAADVYAERFQ
-256 VGVTTVENPEI
+256 VGITTVENPTAD
-267 SDFTIISSGN
+267 DFTIISAGN
-277 YETTNGYEDWEK
+277 YETVEYEEWVA

-294 SEYEGQA
+294 SAYAGQA
-301 IRIAIHYMSDANRY
+301 VKIAIHYIANANRY
-315 GAFMMMV
+315 GAFMLMV

-329 PDIYDA
+329 PSYYDETF
-335 DGIQKARRI
+335 KLRRV
-344 QKSPANPH
+344 QKSPANPN
-352 EKFELYLDGV
+352 EKFEIYQDGT

-369 YSFLFENVAEGEHEF
+369 YSYTLENVEEGNHTF
-384 GVKAVYRLAETELST
+384 GVKAVYRLTETEIST
-399 VKMTVSNENCY
+399 MELAISNENCH
-410 RVALNVTTNNEGN
+410 RVTLNVTTNNEVSAD
-423 TEGLNVDVL
+423 GLDVDIL
-432 NMENGETIYAKIKES
+432 NMDNGDLISAKVQDGKIV
-447 KLVFES
+447 LES
-453 LPGGKYTLS
+453 LPAGKYTLS
-462 IDDDVYETYREEIV
+462 IENPVYDTYREEIV
-476 VSDNIEKNIEL
+476 VSDDVDKNIEL
-487 KERLIQPYNIT
+487 KEHLFLPYNIT
-498 VDVVDQ
+498 VDLTEEGTV
-504 GSGYDALVK
+504 YDALVK
-513 WNQDLGFLD
+513 WNQDLGFSD
-522 SFEEYED
+522 SFEDYGD
-529 FATGSFGGWQ
+529 FVTGEFGEWLTV
-539 SIDND
+539 DND
-544 KQPVYPIALGS
+544 KLPVYPIALGS
-555 YDNIVT
+555 ASNIVS

-566 DATNPTAIPP
+566 DAYNPTAIAP

-608 PQVAKADKWLISP
+608 PQMAQADKWLISP

-633 TAKAYTQYPE
+633 TAKAYAQYPE
-643 IVRFCISTSQDLDS
+643 TVRFCISTSQDLDS
-657 FTVLDEVELPYEK
+657 FTVLDEVELPYDE

-775 SGVGEVEADEFT
+775 SGVGEVEADAFT

>member
-1 MRRLLLTIGF
+1 MKRLSIIFTLFALCGLFGSLSAQTRDNKMTINVKTVTGESVEGLVVGLEIPDWGF
-11 LLVGMLAT
+11 TYSTSETT
-19 LSAQSRDYQLTL
+19 LSADGQCTL
-31 NVTAETGESLEGLE
+31 NVYSATHRIVVEKEGYAVYDETVE
-45 FLLEILEMDMSYPS
+45 
-59 LETKITS
+59 
-66 GCCVIQVYGGTHH
+66 
-79 IIIEYPGLVTYE
+79 VTG
-91 NTFEV
+91 
-96 KEDMTLDIVLKEDV
+96 DITLDIELQEAVR
-110 VQPFSLK
+110 QPFSL
-117 TELSHDALTGKNDV
+117 TGSIEHDVFTGKNDV
-131 HFSWNREDPAFFD
+131 TLTWNKEKPAFFD
-144 DFEGYNDWSI
+144 DFEGHPDWSI
-154 QFGEWTGID
+154 SFGDWTGID
-163 NDRLSAAIL
+163 NDKQAAAIL
-172 AGTYPNCGNL
+172 AGSYNNRGAL
-182 QYATIVNPLTVT
+182 QYATIVNPLTVV

-206 YSGEQYAGF
+206 YSGNQYVGF

-230 PVINVGKGNVLNFM
+230 PTITVGNDNILRFM
-244 LKAGDKYNERFQ
+244 AKAADVYAERFQ
-256 VGVTTVENPEI
+256 VGITTVENPTAD
-267 SDFTIISSGN
+267 DFTIISAGN
-277 YETTNGYEDWEK
+277 YETVEYEEWVA

-294 SEYEGQA
+294 SAYAGQA
-301 IRIAIHYMSDANRY
+301 VKIAIHYIANANRY
-315 GAFMMMV
+315 GAFMLMV

-329 PDIYDA
+329 PSYYDETF
-335 DGIQKARRI
+335 KLRRV
-344 QKSPANPH
+344 QKSPANPN
-352 EKFELYLDGV
+352 EKFEIYQDGT

-369 YSFLFENVAEGEHEF
+369 YSYTLENVEEGNHTF
-384 GVKAVYRLAETELST
+384 GVKAVYRLTETEIST
-399 VKMTVSNENCY
+399 MELAISNENCH
-410 RVALNVTTNNEGN
+410 RVTLNVTTNNEVSADGFD
-423 TEGLNVDVL
+423 VDIL
-432 NMENGETIYAKIKES
+432 NMDNGDLISAKVQDGKIV
-447 KLVFES
+447 LES
-453 LPGGKYTLS
+453 LPAGKYTLS
-462 IDDDVYETYREEIV
+462 IENPVYDTYREEIV
-476 VSDNIEKNIEL
+476 VSDDVDKNIEL
-487 KERLIQPYNIT
+487 KEHLFLPYNIT
-498 VDVVDQ
+498 VDLTEEGTV
-504 GSGYDALVK
+504 YDALVK
-513 WNQDLGFLD
+513 WNQDLGFSD
-522 SFEEYED
+522 SFEDYGD
-529 FATGSFGGWQ
+529 FVTGEFGEWLTV
-539 SIDND
+539 DND
-544 KQPVYPIALGS
+544 KLPVYPIALGS
-555 YDNIVT
+555 ASNIVS

-566 DATNPTAIPP
+566 DAYNPTAIAP

-608 PQVAKADKWLISP
+608 PQMAQADKWLISP

-633 TAKAYTQYPE
+633 TAKAYAQYPE
-643 IVRFCISTSQDLDS
+643 TVRFCISTSQDLDS
-657 FTVLDEVELPYEK
+657 FTVLDEVELPYDE

-775 SGVGEVEADEFT
+775 SGVGEVEADAFT

>member
-1 MRRLLLTIGF
+1 MKRLSIIFTLFALCGLFGSLSAQTRDNKMTINVKTVTGESVEGLVVGLEIPDWGF
-11 LLVGMLAT
+11 TYSTSETT
-19 LSAQSRDYQLTL
+19 LSADGQCTL
-31 NVTAETGESLEGLE
+31 NVYSATHRIVVEKEGYAVYDETVE
-45 FLLEILEMDMSYPS
+45 
-59 LETKITS
+59 
-66 GCCVIQVYGGTHH
+66 
-79 IIIEYPGLVTYE
+79 VTG
-91 NTFEV
+91 
-96 KEDMTLDIVLKEDV
+96 DITLDIELQEAVR
-110 VQPFSLK
+110 QPFSL
-117 TELSHDALTGKNDV
+117 TGSIEHDVFTGKNDV
-131 HFSWNREDPAFFD
+131 TLTWNKEKPAFFD
-144 DFEGYNDWSI
+144 DFEGHPDWSI
-154 QFGEWTGID
+154 SFGDWTGID
-163 NDRLSAAIL
+163 NDKQAAAIL
-172 AGTYPNCGNL
+172 AGSYNNRGAL
-182 QYATIVNPLTVT
+182 QYATIVNPLTVV

-206 YSGEQYAGF
+206 YSGNQYVGF

-230 PVINVGKGNVLNFM
+230 PTITVGNDNILRFM
-244 LKAGDKYNERFQ
+244 AKAADVYAERFQ
-256 VGVTTVENPEI
+256 VGITTVENPTAD
-267 SDFTIISSGN
+267 DFTIISAGN
-277 YETTNGYEDWEK
+277 YKTVEYEEWVA

-294 SEYEGQA
+294 SAYAGQA
-301 IRIAIHYMSDANRY
+301 VKIAIHYIANANRY
-315 GAFMMMV
+315 GAFMLMV

-329 PDIYDA
+329 PSYYDETS
-335 DGIQKARRI
+335 KLRRV
-344 QKSPANPH
+344 QKSPANPN
-352 EKFELYLDGV
+352 EKFEIYQDGT

-369 YSFLFENVAEGEHEF
+369 YSYTLENVEEGNHTF
-384 GVKAVYRLAETELST
+384 GVKAVYRLTETEIST
-399 VKMTVSNENCY
+399 VELAISNENCH
-410 RVALNVTTNNEGN
+410 RVTLNVTTNNEVSAD
-423 TEGLNVDVL
+423 GLDVDIL
-432 NMENGETIYAKIKES
+432 NMDNGDLISAKVQDGKIV
-447 KLVFES
+447 LES
-453 LPGGKYTLS
+453 LPAGKYTLS
-462 IDDDVYETYREEIV
+462 IENPVYDTYREEIV
-476 VSDNIEKNIEL
+476 VSDDVDKNIEL
-487 KERLIQPYNIT
+487 KEHLFLPYNIT
-498 VDVVDQ
+498 VDLTEEGAV
-504 GSGYDALVK
+504 YDALVK
-513 WNQDLGFLD
+513 WNQDLGFSD
-522 SFEEYED
+522 SFEDYGD
-529 FATGSFGGWQ
+529 FVTGEFGEWLTV
-539 SIDND
+539 DND
-544 KQPVYPIALGS
+544 KLPVYPIALGS
-555 YDNIVT
+555 ASNIVS

-566 DATNPTAIPP
+566 DAYNPTAIAP

-608 PQVAKADKWLISP
+608 PQMAQADKWLISP

-633 TAKAYTQYPE
+633 TAKAYAQYPE
-643 IVRFCISTSQDLDS
+643 TVRFCISTSQDLDS
-657 FTVLDEVELPYEK
+657 FTVLDEVELPYDE

-775 SGVGEVEADEFT
+775 SGVGEVEADAFT

>member
-1 MRRLLLTIGF
+1 MKRLSIIFTLFALCGLFGSLSAQTRDNKMTINVKTVTGESVEGLVVGLEIPDWGF
-11 LLVGMLAT
+11 TYSTSETT
-19 LSAQSRDYQLTL
+19 LSADGQCTL
-31 NVTAETGESLEGLE
+31 NVYSATHRIVVEKEGYAVYDETVE
-45 FLLEILEMDMSYPS
+45 
-59 LETKITS
+59 
-66 GCCVIQVYGGTHH
+66 
-79 IIIEYPGLVTYE
+79 VTG
-91 NTFEV
+91 
-96 KEDMTLDIVLKEDV
+96 DITLDIELQEAVR
-110 VQPFSLK
+110 QPFSL
-117 TELSHDALTGKNDV
+117 TGSIEHDVFTGKNDV
-131 HFSWNREDPAFFD
+131 TLTWNKEKPAFFD
-144 DFEGYNDWSI
+144 DFEGHPDWSI
-154 QFGEWTGID
+154 SFGDWTGID
-163 NDRLSAAIL
+163 NDKQAAAIL
-172 AGTYPNCGNL
+172 AGSYNNRGAL
-182 QYATIVNPLTVT
+182 QYATIVNPLTVV

-206 YSGEQYAGF
+206 YSGNQYVGF

-230 PVINVGKGNVLNFM
+230 PTITVGNDNILRFM
-244 LKAGDKYNERFQ
+244 AKAADVYAERFQ
-256 VGVTTVENPEI
+256 VGITTVENPTAD
-267 SDFTIISSGN
+267 DFTIISAGN
-277 YETTNGYEDWEK
+277 YETVEYEEWVA

-294 SEYEGQA
+294 SAYAGQA
-301 IRIAIHYMSDANRY
+301 VKIAIHYIANANRY
-315 GAFMMMV
+315 GAFMLMV

-329 PDIYDA
+329 PSYYDETS
-335 DGIQKARRI
+335 KLRRV
-344 QKSPANPH
+344 QKSPANPN
-352 EKFELYLDGV
+352 EKFEIYQDGT

-369 YSFLFENVAEGEHEF
+369 YSYMLENVEEGNHTF
-384 GVKAVYRLAETELST
+384 GVKAVYRLTETEIST
-399 VKMTVSNENCY
+399 VELAISNENCH
-410 RVALNVTTNNEGN
+410 RVTLNVTTNNEVSAD
-423 TEGLNVDVL
+423 GLDVDIL
-432 NMENGETIYAKIKES
+432 NMDNGDLISAKVQDGKIV
-447 KLVFES
+447 LES
-453 LPGGKYTLS
+453 LLAGKYTLS
-462 IDDDVYETYREEIV
+462 IENPVYDTYREEIV
-476 VSDNIEKNIEL
+476 VSDDMDKNIEL
-487 KERLIQPYNIT
+487 KEHLFLPYNIT
-498 VDVVDQ
+498 VDLTEEGAV
-504 GSGYDALVK
+504 YDALVK
-513 WNQDLGFLD
+513 WNQDLGFSD
-522 SFEEYED
+522 SFEDYGD
-529 FATGSFGGWQ
+529 FVTGEFGEWLTV
-539 SIDND
+539 DND
-544 KQPVYPIALGS
+544 KLPVYPIALGS
-555 YDNIVT
+555 ASNIVS

-566 DATNPTAIPP
+566 DAYNPTAIAP
-576 MVFNPYKTVPAMAPT
+576 MVFNPYETVPAMAPT

-608 PQVAKADKWLISP
+608 PQMAQADKWLISP

-633 TAKAYTQYPE
+633 TAKAYAQYPE
-643 IVRFCISTSQDLDS
+643 TVRFCISTSQDLDS
-657 FTVLDEVELPYEK
+657 FTVLDEVELPYDE

-775 SGVGEVEADEFT
+775 SGVGEVEADAFT

>member
-1 MRRLLLTIGF
+1 MKRLSIIFTLFALCGLFGSLSAQTRDNKMTINVKTVTGESVEGLVVGLEIPDWGF
-11 LLVGMLAT
+11 TYSTSETT
-19 LSAQSRDYQLTL
+19 LSADGQCTL
-31 NVTAETGESLEGLE
+31 NVYSATHRIVVEKEGYAVYDETVE
-45 FLLEILEMDMSYPS
+45 
-59 LETKITS
+59 
-66 GCCVIQVYGGTHH
+66 
-79 IIIEYPGLVTYE
+79 VTG
-91 NTFEV
+91 
-96 KEDMTLDIVLKEDV
+96 DITLDIELQEAVR
-110 VQPFSLK
+110 QPFSL
-117 TELSHDALTGKNDV
+117 TGSIEHDVFTGKNDV
-131 HFSWNREDPAFFD
+131 TLTWNKEKPAFFD
-144 DFEGYNDWSI
+144 DFEGHPDWSI
-154 QFGEWTGID
+154 SFGDWTGID
-163 NDRLSAAIL
+163 NDKQAAAIL
-172 AGTYPNCGNL
+172 AGSYNNRGAL
-182 QYATIVNPLTVT
+182 QYATIVNPLTVV

-206 YSGEQYAGF
+206 YSGNQYVGF

-230 PVINVGKGNVLNFM
+230 PTITVGNDNILRFM
-244 LKAGDKYNERFQ
+244 AKAADVYAERFQ
-256 VGVTTVENPEI
+256 VGITTVENPTAD
-267 SDFTIISSGN
+267 DFTIISAGN
-277 YETTNGYEDWEK
+277 YETVEYEEWVA

-294 SEYEGQA
+294 SAYAGQTVK
-301 IRIAIHYMSDANRY
+301 IAIHYIANANRY
-315 GAFMMMV
+315 GAFMLMV

-329 PDIYDA
+329 PSYYDETF
-335 DGIQKARRI
+335 KLRRV
-344 QKSPANPH
+344 QKSPANPN
-352 EKFELYLDGV
+352 EKFEIYQDGT

-369 YSFLFENVAEGEHEF
+369 YSYTLENVEEGNHTF
-384 GVKAVYRLAETELST
+384 GVKAVYRLTETEIST
-399 VKMTVSNENCY
+399 MELAISNENCH
-410 RVALNVTTNNEGN
+410 RVTLNVTTNNEVSADGFD
-423 TEGLNVDVL
+423 VDIL
-432 NMENGETIYAKIKES
+432 NMDNGDLISAKVQEGKIV
-447 KLVFES
+447 LES
-453 LPGGKYTLS
+453 LPAGKYTLS
-462 IDDDVYETYREEIV
+462 IENPVYDTYREEIV
-476 VSDNIEKNIEL
+476 VSDDVDKNIEL
-487 KERLIQPYNIT
+487 KEHLFLPYNIT
-498 VDVVDQ
+498 VDLTEEGAV
-504 GSGYDALVK
+504 YDALVK
-513 WNQDLGFLD
+513 WNQDLGFSD
-522 SFEEYED
+522 SFEDYGD
-529 FATGSFGGWQ
+529 FVTGEFGEWLTV
-539 SIDND
+539 DND
-544 KQPVYPIALGS
+544 KLPVYPIALGS
-555 YDNIVT
+555 ASNIVS

-566 DATNPTAIPP
+566 DAYNPTAIAP

-608 PQVAKADKWLISP
+608 PQMAQADKWLISP

-633 TAKAYTQYPE
+633 TAKAYAQYPE
-643 IVRFCISTSQDLDS
+643 TVRFCISTSQDLDS
-657 FTVLDEVELPYEK
+657 FTVLDEVELPYDE

-775 SGVGEVEADEFT
+775 SGVGEVEADAFT

>member
-1 MRRLLLTIGF
+1 MKRLSIIFTLFALCGLFGSLSAQTRDNKMTINVKTVTGESVEGLVVGLEIPDWGF
-11 LLVGMLAT
+11 TYSTSETT
-19 LSAQSRDYQLTL
+19 LSANGQCTL
-31 NVTAETGESLEGLE
+31 NVYSATHRIVVEKEGYAVYDETVE
-45 FLLEILEMDMSYPS
+45 
-59 LETKITS
+59 
-66 GCCVIQVYGGTHH
+66 
-79 IIIEYPGLVTYE
+79 VTG
-91 NTFEV
+91 
-96 KEDMTLDIVLKEDV
+96 DITLDIELQEAVR
-110 VQPFSLK
+110 QPFSL
-117 TELSHDALTGKNDV
+117 TGSIEHDVFTGKNDV
-131 HFSWNREDPAFFD
+131 TLTWNKEKPAFFD
-144 DFEGYNDWSI
+144 DFEGHPDWSI
-154 QFGEWTGID
+154 SFGDWTGID
-163 NDRLSAAIL
+163 NDKQAAAIL
-172 AGTYPNCGNL
+172 AGSYNNRGAL
-182 QYATIVNPLTVT
+182 QYATIVNPLTVV

-206 YSGEQYAGF
+206 YSGNQYVGF

-230 PVINVGKGNVLNFM
+230 PTITVGNDNILRFM
-244 LKAGDKYNERFQ
+244 AKAADVYAERFQ
-256 VGVTTVENPEI
+256 VGITTVENPTAD
-267 SDFTIISSGN
+267 DFTIISAGN
-277 YETTNGYEDWEK
+277 YETVEYEEWVA

-294 SEYEGQA
+294 SAYAGQA
-301 IRIAIHYMSDANRY
+301 VKIAIHYIANANRY
-315 GAFMMMV
+315 GAFMLMV

-329 PDIYDA
+329 PSYYDETS
-335 DGIQKARRI
+335 KLRRV
-344 QKSPANPH
+344 QKSPANPN
-352 EKFELYLDGV
+352 EKFEIYQDGT

-369 YSFLFENVAEGEHEF
+369 YSYTLENVEEGNHTF
-384 GVKAVYRLAETELST
+384 GVKAVYRLTETEIST
-399 VKMTVSNENCY
+399 MELAISNENCH
-410 RVALNVTTNNEGN
+410 RVTLNVTTNNEVSADGFD
-423 TEGLNVDVL
+423 VDIL
-432 NMENGETIYAKIKES
+432 NMDNGDLISAKVQDGKIV
-447 KLVFES
+447 LES
-453 LPGGKYTLS
+453 LPAGKYTLS
-462 IDDDVYETYREEIV
+462 IENPVYDTYREEIV
-476 VSDNIEKNIEL
+476 VSDDVDKNIEL
-487 KERLIQPYNIT
+487 KEHLFLPYNIT
-498 VDVVDQ
+498 VDLTEEGAV
-504 GSGYDALVK
+504 YDALVK
-513 WNQDLGFLD
+513 WNQDLGFSD
-522 SFEEYED
+522 SFEDYGD
-529 FATGSFGGWQ
+529 FVTGEFGEWLTV
-539 SIDND
+539 DND
-544 KQPVYPIALGS
+544 KLPVYPIALGS
-555 YDNIVT
+555 ASNIVS

-566 DATNPTAIPP
+566 DAYNPTAIAP

-608 PQVAKADKWLISP
+608 PQMAQADKWLISP

-633 TAKAYTQYPE
+633 TAKAYAQYPE
-643 IVRFCISTSQDLDS
+643 TVRFCISTSQDLDS
-657 FTVLDEVELPYEK
+657 FTVLDEVELPYDE

-775 SGVGEVEADEFT
+775 SGVGEVEADAFT

>member
-1 MRRLLLTIGF
+1 MKRLSIIFTLFALCGLFGSLSAQTRDNKMTINVKTVTGESVEGLVVGLEIPDWGF
-11 LLVGMLAT
+11 TYSTSETT
-19 LSAQSRDYQLTL
+19 LSADGQCTL
-31 NVTAETGESLEGLE
+31 NVYSATHRIVVEKEGYAVYDETVE
-45 FLLEILEMDMSYPS
+45 
-59 LETKITS
+59 
-66 GCCVIQVYGGTHH
+66 
-79 IIIEYPGLVTYE
+79 VTG
-91 NTFEV
+91 
-96 KEDMTLDIVLKEDV
+96 DITLDIELQEAVR
-110 VQPFSLK
+110 QPFSL
-117 TELSHDALTGKNDV
+117 TGSIEHDVFTGKNDV
-131 HFSWNREDPAFFD
+131 TLTWNKEKPAFFD
-144 DFEGYNDWSI
+144 DFEGHPDWSI
-154 QFGEWTGID
+154 SFGDWTGID
-163 NDRLSAAIL
+163 NDKQAAAIL
-172 AGTYPNCGNL
+172 AGSYNNRGAL
-182 QYATIVNPLTVT
+182 QYATIVNPLTVV

-206 YSGEQYAGF
+206 YSGNQYVGF

-230 PVINVGKGNVLNFM
+230 PTITVGNDNILRFM
-244 LKAGDKYNERFQ
+244 AKAADVYAERFQ
-256 VGVTTVENPEI
+256 VGITTVENPTAD
-267 SDFTIISSGN
+267 DFTIISAGN
-277 YETTNGYEDWEK
+277 YETVEYEEWVA

-294 SEYEGQA
+294 SAYAGQA
-301 IRIAIHYMSDANRY
+301 VKIAIHYIANANRY
-315 GAFMMMV
+315 GAFMLMV

-329 PDIYDA
+329 PSYYDETS
-335 DGIQKARRI
+335 KLRRV
-344 QKSPANPH
+344 QKSPANPN
-352 EKFELYLDGV
+352 EKFEIYQDGT

-369 YSFLFENVAEGEHEF
+369 YSYTLENVEEGNHTF
-384 GVKAVYRLAETELST
+384 GVKAVYRLTETEIST
-399 VKMTVSNENCY
+399 VELAISNENCH
-410 RVALNVTTNNEGN
+410 RVTLNVTTNNEVSAD
-423 TEGLNVDVL
+423 GLDVDIL
-432 NMENGETIYAKIKES
+432 NMDNGDLISAKVQDGKIV
-447 KLVFES
+447 LES
-453 LPGGKYTLS
+453 LPTGKYTLS
-462 IDDDVYETYREEIV
+462 IENPVYDTYREEIV
-476 VSDNIEKNIEL
+476 VSDDVDKNIEL
-487 KERLIQPYNIT
+487 KEHLFLPYNIT
-498 VDVVDQ
+498 VDLTEEGAV
-504 GSGYDALVK
+504 YDALVK
-513 WNQDLGFLD
+513 WNQDLGFSD
-522 SFEEYED
+522 SFEDYGD
-529 FATGSFGGWQ
+529 FVTGEFGEWLTV
-539 SIDND
+539 DND
-544 KQPVYPIALGS
+544 KLPVYPIALGS
-555 YDNIVT
+555 ASNIVS

-566 DATNPTAIPP
+566 DAYNPTAIAP

-608 PQVAKADKWLISP
+608 PQMAQADKWLISP

-633 TAKAYTQYPE
+633 TAKAYAQYPE
-643 IVRFCISTSQDLDS
+643 TVRFCISTSQDLDS
-657 FTVLDEVELPYEK
+657 FTVLDEVELPYDE

-775 SGVGEVEADEFT
+775 SGVGEVEADAFT

>member
-1 MRRLLLTIGF
+1 MKRLSIIFTLFALCGLFGSLSAQTRDNKMTINVKTVTGESVEGLVVGLEIPDWGF
-11 LLVGMLAT
+11 TYSTSETT
-19 LSAQSRDYQLTL
+19 LSADGQCTL
-31 NVTAETGESLEGLE
+31 NVYSATHRIVVEKEGYAVYDETVE
-45 FLLEILEMDMSYPS
+45 
-59 LETKITS
+59 
-66 GCCVIQVYGGTHH
+66 
-79 IIIEYPGLVTYE
+79 VTG
-91 NTFEV
+91 
-96 KEDMTLDIVLKEDV
+96 DITLDIELQEAVR
-110 VQPFSLK
+110 QPFSL
-117 TELSHDALTGKNDV
+117 TGSIEHDVFTGKNDV
-131 HFSWNREDPAFFD
+131 TLTWNKEKPAFFD
-144 DFEGYNDWSI
+144 DFEGHPDWSI
-154 QFGEWTGID
+154 SFGDWTGID
-163 NDRLSAAIL
+163 NDKQAAAIL
-172 AGTYPNCGNL
+172 AGSYNNRGAL
-182 QYATIVNPLTVT
+182 QYATIVNPLTVV

-206 YSGEQYAGF
+206 YSGNQYVGF

-230 PVINVGKGNVLNFM
+230 PTITVGNDNILRFM
-244 LKAGDKYNERFQ
+244 AKAADVYAERFQ
-256 VGVTTVENPEI
+256 VGITTVENPTAD
-267 SDFTIISSGN
+267 DFTIISAGN
-277 YETTNGYEDWEK
+277 YETVEYEEWVA

-294 SEYEGQA
+294 SAYAGQTVK
-301 IRIAIHYMSDANRY
+301 IAIHYIANANRY
-315 GAFMMMV
+315 GAFMLMV

-329 PDIYDA
+329 PSYYDETF
-335 DGIQKARRI
+335 KLRRV
-344 QKSPANPH
+344 QKSPANPN
-352 EKFELYLDGV
+352 EKFEIYQDGT

-369 YSFLFENVAEGEHEF
+369 YSYTLENVEEGNHTF
-384 GVKAVYRLAETELST
+384 GVKAVYRLTETEIST
-399 VKMTVSNENCY
+399 MELAISNENCH
-410 RVALNVTTNNEGN
+410 RVTLNVTTNNEVSAD
-423 TEGLNVDVL
+423 GLDVDIL
-432 NMENGETIYAKIKES
+432 NMDNGDLISAKVQDGKIV
-447 KLVFES
+447 LES
-453 LPGGKYTLS
+453 LPAGKYTLS
-462 IDDDVYETYREEIV
+462 IENPVYDTYREEIV
-476 VSDNIEKNIEL
+476 VSDDVDKNIEL
-487 KERLIQPYNIT
+487 KEHLFLPYNIT
-498 VDVVDQ
+498 VDLTEEGAV
-504 GSGYDALVK
+504 YDALVK
-513 WNQDLGFLD
+513 WNQDLGFSD
-522 SFEEYED
+522 SFEDYGD
-529 FATGSFGGWQ
+529 FVTGEFGEWLTV
-539 SIDND
+539 DND
-544 KQPVYPIALGS
+544 KLPVYPIALGS
-555 YDNIVT
+555 ASNIVS

-566 DATNPTAIPP
+566 DAYNPTAIAP

-608 PQVAKADKWLISP
+608 PQMAQADKWLISP

-633 TAKAYTQYPE
+633 TAKAYAQYPE
-643 IVRFCISTSQDLDS
+643 TVRFCISTSQDLDS
-657 FTVLDEVELPYEK
+657 FTVLDEVELPYDE

-775 SGVGEVEADEFT
+775 SGVGEVEADAFT

>member
-1 MRRLLLTIGF
+1 MKRLSIIFTLFALCGLFGSLSAQTRDNKMTINVKTVTGESVEGLVVGLEIPDWGF
-11 LLVGMLAT
+11 TYSTSETT
-19 LSAQSRDYQLTL
+19 LSADGQCTL
-31 NVTAETGESLEGLE
+31 NVYSATHRIVVEKEGYAVYDETVE
-45 FLLEILEMDMSYPS
+45 
-59 LETKITS
+59 
-66 GCCVIQVYGGTHH
+66 
-79 IIIEYPGLVTYE
+79 VTG
-91 NTFEV
+91 
-96 KEDMTLDIVLKEDV
+96 DITLDIELQEAVR
-110 VQPFSLK
+110 QPFSL
-117 TELSHDALTGKNDV
+117 TGSIEHDVFTGKNDV
-131 HFSWNREDPAFFD
+131 TLTWNKEKPAFFD
-144 DFEGYNDWSI
+144 DFEGHPDWSI
-154 QFGEWTGID
+154 SFGDWTGID
-163 NDRLSAAIL
+163 NDKQAAAIL
-172 AGTYPNCGNL
+172 AGSYNNRGAL
-182 QYATIVNPLTVT
+182 QYATIVNPLTVV

-206 YSGEQYAGF
+206 YSGNQYVGF

-230 PVINVGKGNVLNFM
+230 PTITVGNDNILRFM
-244 LKAGDKYNERFQ
+244 AKAADVYAERFQ
-256 VGVTTVENPEI
+256 VGITTVENPTAD
-267 SDFTIISSGN
+267 DFTIISAGN
-277 YETTNGYEDWEK
+277 YETVEYEEWVA

-294 SEYEGQA
+294 SAYAGQA
-301 IRIAIHYMSDANRY
+301 VKIAIHYIANANRY
-315 GAFMMMV
+315 GAFMLMV

-329 PDIYDA
+329 PSYYDETF
-335 DGIQKARRI
+335 KLRRV
-344 QKSPANPH
+344 QKSPANPN
-352 EKFELYLDGV
+352 EKFEIYQDGT

-369 YSFLFENVAEGEHEF
+369 YSYTLENVEEGNHTF
-384 GVKAVYRLAETELST
+384 GVKAVYRLTETEIST
-399 VKMTVSNENCY
+399 MELAISNENCH
-410 RVALNVTTNNEGN
+410 RVTLNVTTNNEVSADGFD
-423 TEGLNVDVL
+423 VDIL
-432 NMENGETIYAKIKES
+432 NMDNGDLISAKVQDGKIV
-447 KLVFES
+447 LES
-453 LPGGKYTLS
+453 LPAGKYTLS
-462 IDDDVYETYREEIV
+462 IENPVYDTYREEIV
-476 VSDNIEKNIEL
+476 VSDDVDKNIEL
-487 KERLIQPYNIT
+487 KEHLFLPYNIT
-498 VDVVDQ
+498 VDLTEEGTV
-504 GSGYDALVK
+504 YDALVK
-513 WNQDLGFLD
+513 WNQDLGFSD
-522 SFEEYED
+522 SFEDYGD
-529 FATGSFGGWQ
+529 FVTGEFGEWLTV
-539 SIDND
+539 DND
-544 KQPVYPIALGS
+544 KLPVYPIALGS
-555 YDNIVT
+555 ASNIVS

-566 DATNPTAIPP
+566 DAYNPTAIAP
-576 MVFNPYKTVPAMAPT
+576 MVFNPYKTVPAMALT

-608 PQVAKADKWLISP
+608 PQMAQADKWLISP

-633 TAKAYTQYPE
+633 TAKAYAQYPE
-643 IVRFCISTSQDLDS
+643 TVRFCISTSQDLDS
-657 FTVLDEVELPYEK
+657 FTVLDEVELPYDE

-775 SGVGEVEADEFT
+775 SGVGEVEADAFT

>member
-1 MRRLLLTIGF
+1 MKRLSIIFTLFALCGLFGSLSAQTRDNKMTINVKTVTGESVEGLVVGLEIPDWGF
-11 LLVGMLAT
+11 TYSTSETT
-19 LSAQSRDYQLTL
+19 LSADGQCTL
-31 NVTAETGESLEGLE
+31 NVYSATHRIVVEKEGYAVYDETVE
-45 FLLEILEMDMSYPS
+45 
-59 LETKITS
+59 
-66 GCCVIQVYGGTHH
+66 
-79 IIIEYPGLVTYE
+79 VTG
-91 NTFEV
+91 
-96 KEDMTLDIVLKEDV
+96 DITLDIELQEAVR
-110 VQPFSLK
+110 QPFSL
-117 TELSHDALTGKNDV
+117 TGSIEHDVFTGKNDV
-131 HFSWNREDPAFFD
+131 TLTWNKEKPAFFD
-144 DFEGYNDWSI
+144 DFEGHPDWSI
-154 QFGEWTGID
+154 SFGDWTGID
-163 NDRLSAAIL
+163 NDKQAAAIL
-172 AGTYPNCGNL
+172 AGSYNNRGAL
-182 QYATIVNPLTVT
+182 QYATIVNPLTVV

-206 YSGEQYAGF
+206 YSGNQYVGF

-230 PVINVGKGNVLNFM
+230 PTITVGNDNILRFM
-244 LKAGDKYNERFQ
+244 AKAADVYAERFQ
-256 VGVTTVENPEI
+256 VGITTVENPTAD
-267 SDFTIISSGN
+267 DFTIISAGN
-277 YETTNGYEDWEK
+277 YETVEYEEWVA

-294 SEYEGQA
+294 SAYAGQA
-301 IRIAIHYMSDANRY
+301 VKIAIHYIANANRY
-315 GAFMMMV
+315 GAFMLMV

-329 PDIYDA
+329 PSYYDETF
-335 DGIQKARRI
+335 KLRRV
-344 QKSPANPH
+344 QKSPANPN
-352 EKFELYLDGV
+352 EKFEIYQDGT

-369 YSFLFENVAEGEHEF
+369 YSYTLENVEEGNHTF
-384 GVKAVYRLAETELST
+384 GVKAVYRLTETEIST
-399 VKMTVSNENCY
+399 MELAISNENCH
-410 RVALNVTTNNEGN
+410 RVTLNVTTNNEVSADGFD
-423 TEGLNVDVL
+423 VDIL
-432 NMENGETIYAKIKES
+432 NMDNGDLISAKVQDGKIV
-447 KLVFES
+447 LES
-453 LPGGKYTLS
+453 LPAGKYTLS
-462 IDDDVYETYREEIV
+462 IENPVYDTYREEIV
-476 VSDNIEKNIEL
+476 VSDDVDKNIEL
-487 KERLIQPYNIT
+487 KEHLFLPYNIT
-498 VDVVDQ
+498 VDLTEEGTV
-504 GSGYDALVK
+504 YDALVK
-513 WNQDLGFLD
+513 WNQDLGFSD
-522 SFEEYED
+522 SFEDYGD
-529 FATGSFGGWQ
+529 FVTGEFGEWLTV
-539 SIDND
+539 DND
-544 KQPVYPIALGS
+544 KLPVYPIALGS
-555 YDNIVT
+555 ASNIVS

-566 DATNPTAIPP
+566 DAYNPTAIAP

-608 PQVAKADKWLISP
+608 PQMAQADKWLISP

-633 TAKAYTQYPE
+633 TAKAYAQYPE
-643 IVRFCISTSQDLDS
+643 TVRFCISTSQDLDS
-657 FTVLDEVELPYEK
+657 FTVLDEVELPYDE

-731 ELKGEPQE
+731 ELKGEPQK

-775 SGVGEVEADEFT
+775 SGVGEVEADAFT

>member
-1 MRRLLLTIGF
+1 MKRLSIIFTLFALCGLF
-11 LLVGMLAT
+11 GS
-19 LSAQSRDYQLTL
+19 LSAQTRDNKMTINVKTVTGESVEGLVVGLEIPDWGFTYSTSETTLSVDGQCTL
-31 NVTAETGESLEGLE
+31 NVYSATHRIVVEKEGYAVYDETVE
-45 FLLEILEMDMSYPS
+45 
-59 LETKITS
+59 
-66 GCCVIQVYGGTHH
+66 
-79 IIIEYPGLVTYE
+79 VTG
-91 NTFEV
+91 
-96 KEDMTLDIVLKEDV
+96 DITLDIELQEAVR
-110 VQPFSLK
+110 QPFSL
-117 TELSHDALTGKNDV
+117 TGSIEHDVFTGKNDV
-131 HFSWNREDPAFFD
+131 TLTWNKEKPAFFD
-144 DFEGYNDWSI
+144 DFEGHDDWSI
-154 QFGEWTGID
+154 SFGDWTGID
-163 NDRLSAAIL
+163 SDKQAAAMLSGSYNNRGA
-172 AGTYPNCGNL
+172 L
-182 QYATIVNPLTVT
+182 QYATIVNPLTVV

-206 YSGEQYAGF
+206 YSGNQYVGF

-230 PVINVGKGNVLNFM
+230 PTITVGNDNILRFM
-244 LKAGDKYNERFQ
+244 AKAADVYAERFQ
-256 VGVTTVENPEI
+256 VGITTVENPTAD
-267 SDFTIISSGN
+267 DFTIISAGN
-277 YETTNGYEDWEK
+277 YETVEYEEWVA

-294 SEYEGQA
+294 SAYAGQA
-301 IRIAIHYMSDANRY
+301 VKIAIHYIANANRY
-315 GAFMMMV
+315 GAFMLMV

-329 PDIYDA
+329 PSYYDETS
-335 DGIQKARRI
+335 KLRRV
-344 QKSPANPH
+344 QKSPANPN
-352 EKFELYLDGV
+352 EKFEIYQDGT

-369 YSFLFENVAEGEHEF
+369 YSYTLENVEEGNHTF
-384 GVKAVYRLAETELST
+384 GVKAVYRLTETEIST
-399 VKMTVSNENCY
+399 MELAISNENCH
-410 RVALNVTTNNEGN
+410 RVTLNVTTNNEVSADGFD
-423 TEGLNVDVL
+423 VDIL
-432 NMENGETIYAKIKES
+432 NMDNGDLISAKVQDGKIV
-447 KLVFES
+447 LES
-453 LPGGKYTLS
+453 LPAGKYTLS
-462 IDDDVYETYREEIV
+462 IENPVYDTYREEIV
-476 VSDNIEKNIEL
+476 VSDDVDKNIEL
-487 KERLIQPYNIT
+487 KEHLFLPYNIT
-498 VDVVDQ
+498 VDLTEEGAV
-504 GSGYDALVK
+504 YDALVK
-513 WNQDLGFLD
+513 WNQDLGFSD
-522 SFEEYED
+522 SFEDYGD
-529 FATGSFGGWQ
+529 FVTGEFGEWLTV
-539 SIDND
+539 DND
-544 KQPVYPIALGS
+544 KLPVYPIALGS
-555 YDNIVT
+555 ASNIVS

-566 DATNPTAIPP
+566 DAYNPTAIAP

-608 PQVAKADKWLISP
+608 PQMAQADKWLISP

-633 TAKAYTQYPE
+633 TAKAYAQYPE
-643 IVRFCISTSQDLDS
+643 TVRFCISTSQDLDS
-657 FTVLDEVELPYEK
+657 FTVLDEVELPYDE

-709 SDDSDSKVDV
+709 SDDSDSMVDV

-775 SGVGEVEADEFT
+775 SGVGEVEADAFT

>member
-1 MRRLLLTIGF
+1 MKRLSIIFTLFALCGLFGSLSAQTRDNKMTINVKTVTGESVEGLVVGLEIPDWGF
-11 LLVGMLAT
+11 TYSTSETT
-19 LSAQSRDYQLTL
+19 LSADGQCTL
-31 NVTAETGESLEGLE
+31 NVYSATHRIVVEKEGYAVYDETVE
-45 FLLEILEMDMSYPS
+45 
-59 LETKITS
+59 
-66 GCCVIQVYGGTHH
+66 
-79 IIIEYPGLVTYE
+79 VTG
-91 NTFEV
+91 
-96 KEDMTLDIVLKEDV
+96 DITLDIELQEAVR
-110 VQPFSLK
+110 QPFSL
-117 TELSHDALTGKNDV
+117 TGSIEHDVFTGKNDV
-131 HFSWNREDPAFFD
+131 TLTWNKEKPAFFD
-144 DFEGYNDWSI
+144 DFEGHPDWSI
-154 QFGEWTGID
+154 SFGDWTGID
-163 NDRLSAAIL
+163 NDKQAAAIL
-172 AGTYPNCGNL
+172 AGSYNNRGAL
-182 QYATIVNPLTVT
+182 QYATIVNPLTVV

-206 YSGEQYAGF
+206 YSGNQYVGF

-230 PVINVGKGNVLNFM
+230 PTITVGNDNILRFM
-244 LKAGDKYNERFQ
+244 AKAADVYAERFQ
-256 VGVTTVENPEI
+256 VGITTVENPTAD
-267 SDFTIISSGN
+267 DFTIISAGN
-277 YETTNGYEDWEK
+277 YETVEYEEWVA

-294 SEYEGQA
+294 SAYAGQA
-301 IRIAIHYMSDANRY
+301 VKIAIHYIANANRY
-315 GAFMMMV
+315 GAFMLMV

-329 PDIYDA
+329 PSYYDETF
-335 DGIQKARRI
+335 KLRRV
-344 QKSPANPH
+344 QKSPANPN
-352 EKFELYLDGV
+352 EKFEIYQDGT

-369 YSFLFENVAEGEHEF
+369 YSYTLENVEEGNHTF
-384 GVKAVYRLAETELST
+384 GVKAVYRLTETEIST
-399 VKMTVSNENCY
+399 MELAISNENCH
-410 RVALNVTTNNEGN
+410 RVTLNVTTNNEVSADGFD
-423 TEGLNVDVL
+423 VDIL
-432 NMENGETIYAKIKES
+432 NMDNGDLISAKVQDGKIV
-447 KLVFES
+447 LES
-453 LPGGKYTLS
+453 LPAGKYTLS
-462 IDDDVYETYREEIV
+462 IENPVYDTYREEIV
-476 VSDNIEKNIEL
+476 VSDDVDKNIEL
-487 KERLIQPYNIT
+487 KEHLFLPYNIT
-498 VDVVDQ
+498 VDLTEEGAV
-504 GSGYDALVK
+504 YDALVK
-513 WNQDLGFLD
+513 WNQDLGFSD
-522 SFEEYED
+522 SFEDYGD
-529 FATGSFGGWQ
+529 FVTGEFGEWLTV
-539 SIDND
+539 DND
-544 KQPVYPIALGS
+544 KLPVYPIALGS
-555 YDNIVT
+555 ASNIVS

-566 DATNPTAIPP
+566 DAYNPTAIAP
-576 MVFNPYKTVPAMAPT
+576 MVFNPYETVPAMAPT

-608 PQVAKADKWLISP
+608 PQMAQADKWLISP

-633 TAKAYTQYPE
+633 TAKAYAQYPE
-643 IVRFCISTSQDLDS
+643 TVRFCISTSQDLDS
-657 FTVLDEVELPYEK
+657 FTVLDEVELPYDE

-775 SGVGEVEADEFT
+775 SGVGEVEADAFT

>member
-1 MRRLLLTIGF
+1 MKRLSIIFTLFALCGIFGTMSAQTRDNRMTINVKTVTGESVDGLVVDLEIPDWGF
-11 LLVGMLAT
+11 TYNATETT
-19 LSAQSRDYQLTL
+19 LSADGQCTL
-31 NVTAETGESLEGLE
+31 NVYSATHRIVVEKEGYAVYDETVE
-45 FLLEILEMDMSYPS
+45 
-59 LETKITS
+59 
-66 GCCVIQVYGGTHH
+66 
-79 IIIEYPGLVTYE
+79 VTG
-91 NTFEV
+91 
-96 KEDMTLDIVLKEDV
+96 DITLDIELQEAVR
-110 VQPFSLK
+110 QPFSL
-117 TELSHDALTGKNDV
+117 TGSIEHDVFTGKNDV
-131 HFSWNREDPAFFD
+131 TLTWNKEKPAFFD
-144 DFEGYNDWSI
+144 DFEGHPDWSI
-154 QFGEWTGID
+154 SFGDWTGID
-163 NDRLSAAIL
+163 NDKQAAAIL
-172 AGTYPNCGNL
+172 AGSYNNRGAL
-182 QYATIVNPLTVT
+182 QYATIVNPLTVV

-206 YSGEQYAGF
+206 YSGNQYVGF

-230 PVINVGKGNVLNFM
+230 PTITVGNDNILRFM
-244 LKAGDKYNERFQ
+244 AKAADVYAERFQ
-256 VGVTTVENPEI
+256 VGITTVENPTAD
-267 SDFTIISSGN
+267 DFTIISAGN
-277 YETTNGYEDWEK
+277 YETVEYEEWVA

-294 SEYEGQA
+294 SAYAGQA
-301 IRIAIHYMSDANRY
+301 VKIAIHYIANANRY
-315 GAFMMMV
+315 GAFMLMV

-329 PDIYDA
+329 PSYYDETS
-335 DGIQKARRI
+335 KLRRV
-344 QKSPANPH
+344 QKSPANPN
-352 EKFELYLDGV
+352 EKFEIYQDGT

-369 YSFLFENVAEGEHEF
+369 YSYTLENVEEGNHTF
-384 GVKAVYRLAETELST
+384 GVKAVYRLTETEIST
-399 VKMTVSNENCY
+399 VELAISNENCH
-410 RVALNVTTNNEGN
+410 RVTLNVTTNNEVSADGFD
-423 TEGLNVDVL
+423 VDIL
-432 NMENGETIYAKIKES
+432 NMNNGDLISAKVQDGKIV
-447 KLVFES
+447 LES
-453 LPGGKYTLS
+453 LPAGKYTLS
-462 IDDDVYETYREEIV
+462 IENPVYDTYREEIV
-476 VSDNIEKNIEL
+476 VSDDVDKNIEL
-487 KERLIQPYNIT
+487 KEHLFLPYNIT
-498 VDVVDQ
+498 VDLTEEGAV
-504 GSGYDALVK
+504 YDALVK
-513 WNQDLGFLD
+513 WNQDLGFSD
-522 SFEEYED
+522 SFEDYGD
-529 FATGSFGGWQ
+529 FVTGEFGEWLTV
-539 SIDND
+539 DND
-544 KQPVYPIALGS
+544 KLPVYPIALGS
-555 YDNIVT
+555 ASNIVS

-566 DATNPTAIPP
+566 DAYNPTAIAP

-608 PQVAKADKWLISP
+608 PQMAQADKWLISP

-633 TAKAYTQYPE
+633 TAKAYAQYPE
-643 IVRFCISTSQDLDS
+643 TVRFCISASQDLDS
-657 FTVLDEVELPYEK
+657 FTVLDEVELPYEE

-775 SGVGEVEADEFT
+775 SGVGEVEADAFT

>member
-1 MRRLLLTIGF
+1 MKRLSIIFTLFALCGIFGTMSAQTRDNRMTINVKTVTGESVDGLVVDLKIPDWGF
-11 LLVGMLAT
+11 TYNATETT
-19 LSAQSRDYQLTL
+19 LSADGQCTL
-31 NVTAETGESLEGLE
+31 NVYSATHRIVVEKEGYAVYDETVE
-45 FLLEILEMDMSYPS
+45 
-59 LETKITS
+59 
-66 GCCVIQVYGGTHH
+66 
-79 IIIEYPGLVTYE
+79 VTG
-91 NTFEV
+91 
-96 KEDMTLDIVLKEDV
+96 DITLDIELQEAVR
-110 VQPFSLK
+110 QPFSL
-117 TELSHDALTGKNDV
+117 TGSIEHDVFTGKNDV
-131 HFSWNREDPAFFD
+131 TLTWNKEKPAFFD
-144 DFEGYNDWSI
+144 DFEGHPDWSI
-154 QFGEWTGID
+154 SFGDWTGID
-163 NDRLSAAIL
+163 NDKQAAAIL
-172 AGTYPNCGNL
+172 AGSYNNRGAL
-182 QYATIVNPLTVT
+182 QYATIVNPLTVV

-206 YSGEQYAGF
+206 YSGNQYVGF

-230 PVINVGKGNVLNFM
+230 PTITVGNDNILRFM
-244 LKAGDKYNERFQ
+244 AKAADVYAERFQ
-256 VGVTTVENPEI
+256 VGITTVENPTAD
-267 SDFTIISSGN
+267 DFTIISAGN
-277 YETTNGYEDWEK
+277 YETVEYEEWVA

-294 SEYEGQA
+294 SAYAGQA
-301 IRIAIHYMSDANRY
+301 VKIAIHYIANANRY
-315 GAFMMMV
+315 GAFMLMV

-329 PDIYDA
+329 PSYYDETS
-335 DGIQKARRI
+335 KLRRV
-344 QKSPANPH
+344 QKSPANPN
-352 EKFELYLDGV
+352 EKFEIYQDGT

-369 YSFLFENVAEGEHEF
+369 YSYTLENVEEGNHTF
-384 GVKAVYRLAETELST
+384 GVKAVYRLTETEIST
-399 VKMTVSNENCY
+399 VELAISNENCH
-410 RVALNVTTNNEGN
+410 RVTLNVTTNNEVSADGFD
-423 TEGLNVDVL
+423 VDIL
-432 NMENGETIYAKIKES
+432 NMDNGDLISAKVQDGKIV
-447 KLVFES
+447 LES
-453 LPGGKYTLS
+453 LPAGKYTLS
-462 IDDDVYETYREEIV
+462 IENPVYDTYREEIV
-476 VSDNIEKNIEL
+476 VSDDVDKNIEL
-487 KERLIQPYNIT
+487 KEHLFLPYNIT
-498 VDVVDQ
+498 VDLTEEGAV
-504 GSGYDALVK
+504 YDALVK
-513 WNQDLGFLD
+513 WNQDLGFSD
-522 SFEEYED
+522 SFEDYGD
-529 FATGSFGGWQ
+529 FVTGEFGEWLTV
-539 SIDND
+539 DND
-544 KQPVYPIALGS
+544 KLPVYPIALGS
-555 YDNIVT
+555 ASNIVS

-566 DATNPTAIPP
+566 DAYNPTAIAP

-608 PQVAKADKWLISP
+608 PQMAQADKWLISP

-633 TAKAYTQYPE
+633 TAKAYAQYPE
-643 IVRFCISTSQDLDS
+643 TVRFCISASQDLDS
-657 FTVLDEVELPYEK
+657 FTVLDEVELPYEE

-775 SGVGEVEADEFT
+775 SGVGEVEADAFT

>member
-1 MRRLLLTIGF
+1 MKRLSIIFTLFALCGLFGSLSAQTRDNKMTINVKTVTGESVEGLVVGLEIPDWGF
-11 LLVGMLAT
+11 TYSTSETT
-19 LSAQSRDYQLTL
+19 LSADGQCTL
-31 NVTAETGESLEGLE
+31 NVYSATHRIVVEKEGYAVYDETVE
-45 FLLEILEMDMSYPS
+45 
-59 LETKITS
+59 
-66 GCCVIQVYGGTHH
+66 
-79 IIIEYPGLVTYE
+79 VTG
-91 NTFEV
+91 
-96 KEDMTLDIVLKEDV
+96 DITLDIELQEAVR
-110 VQPFSLK
+110 QPFSL
-117 TELSHDALTGKNDV
+117 TGSIEHDVFTGKNDV
-131 HFSWNREDPAFFD
+131 TLTWNKEKPAFFD
-144 DFEGYNDWSI
+144 DFEGHPDWSI
-154 QFGEWTGID
+154 SFGDWTGID
-163 NDRLSAAIL
+163 NDKQAAAIL
-172 AGTYPNCGNL
+172 AGSYNNRGAL
-182 QYATIVNPLTVT
+182 QYATIVNPLTVV

-206 YSGEQYAGF
+206 YSGNQYVGF

-230 PVINVGKGNVLNFM
+230 PTITVGNDNILRFM
-244 LKAGDKYNERFQ
+244 AKAADVYAERFQ
-256 VGVTTVENPEI
+256 VGITTVENPTAD
-267 SDFTIISSGN
+267 DFTIISAGN
-277 YETTNGYEDWEK
+277 YETVEYEEWVA

-294 SEYEGQA
+294 SAYAGQA
-301 IRIAIHYMSDANRY
+301 VKIAIHYIANANRY
-315 GAFMMMV
+315 GAFMLMV

-329 PDIYDA
+329 PSYYDETF
-335 DGIQKARRI
+335 KLRRV
-344 QKSPANPH
+344 QKSPANPN
-352 EKFELYLDGV
+352 EKFEIYQDGT

-369 YSFLFENVAEGEHEF
+369 YSYTLENVEEGNHTF
-384 GVKAVYRLAETELST
+384 GVKAVYRLTETEIST
-399 VKMTVSNENCY
+399 VELAISNENCH
-410 RVALNVTTNNEGN
+410 RVTLNVTTNNEVSADGFD
-423 TEGLNVDVL
+423 VDIL
-432 NMENGETIYAKIKES
+432 NMDNGDLISAKVQDGKIV
-447 KLVFES
+447 LES
-453 LPGGKYTLS
+453 LPAGKYTLS
-462 IDDDVYETYREEIV
+462 IENPVYDTYREEIV
-476 VSDNIEKNIEL
+476 VSDDMDKNIEL
-487 KERLIQPYNIT
+487 KEHLFLPYNIT
-498 VDVVDQ
+498 VDLTEEGTV
-504 GSGYDALVK
+504 YDALVK
-513 WNQDLGFLD
+513 WNQDLGFSD
-522 SFEEYED
+522 SFEDYGD
-529 FATGSFGGWQ
+529 FVTGEFGEWLTV
-539 SIDND
+539 DND
-544 KQPVYPIALGS
+544 KLPVYPIALGS
-555 YDNIVT
+555 ASNIVS

-566 DATNPTAIPP
+566 DAYNPTAIAP

-608 PQVAKADKWLISP
+608 PQMAQADKWLISP

-633 TAKAYTQYPE
+633 TAKAYAQYPE
-643 IVRFCISTSQDLDS
+643 TVRFCISTSQDLDS
-657 FTVLDEVELPYEK
+657 FTVLDEVELPYDE

-775 SGVGEVEADEFT
+775 SGVGEVEADAFT

>member
-1 MRRLLLTIGF
+1 MKRLSIIFTLFALCGLFGSLSAQTRDNKMTINVKTVTGESVEGLVVGLEIPDWGF
-11 LLVGMLAT
+11 TYSTSETT
-19 LSAQSRDYQLTL
+19 LSADGQCTL
-31 NVTAETGESLEGLE
+31 NVYSATHRIVVEKEGYAVYDETVE
-45 FLLEILEMDMSYPS
+45 
-59 LETKITS
+59 
-66 GCCVIQVYGGTHH
+66 
-79 IIIEYPGLVTYE
+79 VTG
-91 NTFEV
+91 
-96 KEDMTLDIVLKEDV
+96 DITLDIELQEAVR
-110 VQPFSLK
+110 QPFSL
-117 TELSHDALTGKNDV
+117 TGSIEHDVFTGKNDV
-131 HFSWNREDPAFFD
+131 TLTWNKEKPAFFD
-144 DFEGYNDWSI
+144 DFEGHPDWSI
-154 QFGEWTGID
+154 SFGDWTGID
-163 NDRLSAAIL
+163 NDKQAAAIL
-172 AGTYPNCGNL
+172 AGSYNNRGAL
-182 QYATIVNPLTVT
+182 QYATIVNPLTVV

-206 YSGEQYAGF
+206 YSGNQYVGF

-230 PVINVGKGNVLNFM
+230 PTITVGNDNILRFM
-244 LKAGDKYNERFQ
+244 AKAADVYAERFQ
-256 VGVTTVENPEI
+256 VGITTVENPTAD
-267 SDFTIISSGN
+267 DFTIISAGN
-277 YETTNGYEDWEK
+277 YETVEYEEWVA

-294 SEYEGQA
+294 SAYAGQA
-301 IRIAIHYMSDANRY
+301 VKIAIHYIANANRY
-315 GAFMMMV
+315 GAFMLMV

-329 PDIYDA
+329 PSYYDETF
-335 DGIQKARRI
+335 KLRRV
-344 QKSPANPH
+344 QKSPANPN
-352 EKFELYLDGV
+352 EKFEIYQDGT

-369 YSFLFENVAEGEHEF
+369 YSYTLENVEEGNHTF
-384 GVKAVYRLAETELST
+384 GVKAVYRLTETEIST
-399 VKMTVSNENCY
+399 MELAISNENCH
-410 RVALNVTTNNEGN
+410 RVTLNVTTNNEVSADGFD
-423 TEGLNVDVL
+423 VDIL
-432 NMENGETIYAKIKES
+432 NMDNGDLISAKVQDGKIV
-447 KLVFES
+447 LES
-453 LPGGKYTLS
+453 LPAGKYTLS
-462 IDDDVYETYREEIV
+462 IENPVYDTYREEIV
-476 VSDNIEKNIEL
+476 VSDDVDKNIEL
-487 KERLIQPYNIT
+487 KEHLFLPYNIT
-498 VDVVDQ
+498 VDLTEEGAV
-504 GSGYDALVK
+504 YDALVK
-513 WNQDLGFLD
+513 WNQDLGFSD
-522 SFEEYED
+522 SFEDYGD
-529 FATGSFGGWQ
+529 FVTGEFGEWLTV
-539 SIDND
+539 DND
-544 KQPVYPIALGS
+544 KLPVYPIALGS
-555 YDNIVT
+555 ASNIVS

-566 DATNPTAIPP
+566 DAYNPTAIAP

-608 PQVAKADKWLISP
+608 PQMAQADKWLISP

-633 TAKAYTQYPE
+633 TAKAYAQYPE
-643 IVRFCISTSQDLDS
+643 TVRFCISTSQDLDS
-657 FTVLDEVELPYEK
+657 FTVLDEVELPYEE

-775 SGVGEVEADEFT
+775 SGVGEVEADAFT

>member
-1 MRRLLLTIGF
+1 MKRLSIIFTLFALCGLFGSLSAQTRDNKMTINVKTVTGESVEGLVVGLEIPDWGF
-11 LLVGMLAT
+11 TYSTSETT
-19 LSAQSRDYQLTL
+19 LSADGQCTL
-31 NVTAETGESLEGLE
+31 NVYSATHRIVVEKEGYAVYDETVE
-45 FLLEILEMDMSYPS
+45 
-59 LETKITS
+59 
-66 GCCVIQVYGGTHH
+66 
-79 IIIEYPGLVTYE
+79 VTG
-91 NTFEV
+91 
-96 KEDMTLDIVLKEDV
+96 DITLDIELQEAVR
-110 VQPFSLK
+110 QPFSL
-117 TELSHDALTGKNDV
+117 TGSIEHDVFTGKNDV
-131 HFSWNREDPAFFD
+131 TLTWNKEKPAFFD
-144 DFEGYNDWSI
+144 DFEGHADWSI
-154 QFGEWTGID
+154 SFGDWTGID
-163 NDRLSAAIL
+163 NDKQAAAIL
-172 AGTYPNCGNL
+172 AGSYNNRGAL
-182 QYATIVNPLTVT
+182 QYATIVNPLTVV

-206 YSGEQYAGF
+206 YSGNQYVGF

-230 PVINVGKGNVLNFM
+230 PTITVGNDNILRFM
-244 LKAGDKYNERFQ
+244 AKAADVYAERFQ
-256 VGVTTVENPEI
+256 VGITTVENPTAD
-267 SDFTIISSGN
+267 DFTIISAGN
-277 YETTNGYEDWEK
+277 YETVEYEEWVA

-294 SEYEGQA
+294 SAYAGQA
-301 IRIAIHYMSDANRY
+301 VKIAIHYIANANRY
-315 GAFMMMV
+315 GAFMLMV

-329 PDIYDA
+329 PSYYDETS
-335 DGIQKARRI
+335 KLRRV
-344 QKSPANPH
+344 QKSPANPN
-352 EKFELYLDGV
+352 EKFEIYQDGT

-369 YSFLFENVAEGEHEF
+369 YSYTLENVEEGNHTF
-384 GVKAVYRLAETELST
+384 GVKAVYRLTETEIST
-399 VKMTVSNENCY
+399 VELAISNENCH
-410 RVALNVTTNNEGN
+410 RVTLNVTTNNEVSADGFD
-423 TEGLNVDVL
+423 VDIL
-432 NMENGETIYAKIKES
+432 NMDNGDLISAKVQDGKIV
-447 KLVFES
+447 LES
-453 LPGGKYTLS
+453 LPAGKYTLS
-462 IDDDVYETYREEIV
+462 IENPVYDTYREEIV
-476 VSDNIEKNIEL
+476 VSDDVDKNIEL
-487 KERLIQPYNIT
+487 KEHLFLPYNIT
-498 VDVVDQ
+498 VDLTEEGTV
-504 GSGYDALVK
+504 YDALVK
-513 WNQDLGFLD
+513 WNQDLGFSD
-522 SFEEYED
+522 SFEDYGD
-529 FATGSFGGWQ
+529 FVTGEFGEWLTV
-539 SIDND
+539 DND
-544 KQPVYPIALGS
+544 KLPVYPIALGS
-555 YDNIVT
+555 ASNIVS

-566 DATNPTAIPP
+566 DANNPTAIAP

-608 PQVAKADKWLISP
+608 PQMAQADKWLISP

-633 TAKAYTQYPE
+633 TAKAYAQYPE
-643 IVRFCISTSQDLDS
+643 TVRFCISTSQDLDS
-657 FTVLDEVELPYEK
+657 FTVLDEVELPYEE

-775 SGVGEVEADEFT
+775 SGVGEVEADAFA

>member
-1 MRRLLLTIGF
+1 MKRLSIIFTLFALCGLFGSLSAQTRDNKMTINVKTVTGESVEGLVVGLEIPDWGF
-11 LLVGMLAT
+11 TYSTSETT
-19 LSAQSRDYQLTL
+19 LSADGQCTL
-31 NVTAETGESLEGLE
+31 NVYSATHRIVVEKEGYAVYDETVE
-45 FLLEILEMDMSYPS
+45 
-59 LETKITS
+59 
-66 GCCVIQVYGGTHH
+66 
-79 IIIEYPGLVTYE
+79 VTG
-91 NTFEV
+91 
-96 KEDMTLDIVLKEDV
+96 DITLDIELQEAVR
-110 VQPFSLK
+110 QPFSL
-117 TELSHDALTGKNDV
+117 TGSIEHDVFTGKNDV
-131 HFSWNREDPAFFD
+131 SLTWNKEKPAFFD
-144 DFEGYNDWSI
+144 DFEGHPDWSI
-154 QFGEWTGID
+154 SFGDWTGID
-163 NDRLSAAIL
+163 NDKQAAAIL
-172 AGTYPNCGNL
+172 AGSYNNRGAL
-182 QYATIVNPLTVT
+182 QYATIVNPLTVV

-206 YSGEQYAGF
+206 YSGNQYVGF

-230 PVINVGKGNVLNFM
+230 PTITVGNDNILRFM
-244 LKAGDKYNERFQ
+244 AKAADVYAERFQ
-256 VGVTTVENPEI
+256 VGVTTVENPTAD
-267 SDFTIISSGN
+267 DFTIISAGN
-277 YETTNGYEDWEK
+277 YETVEYEEWVA

-294 SEYEGQA
+294 SAYAGQA
-301 IRIAIHYMSDANRY
+301 VKIAIHYIANANRY
-315 GAFMMMV
+315 GAFMLMV

-329 PDIYDA
+329 PSYYDETS
-335 DGIQKARRI
+335 KLRRV
-344 QKSPANPH
+344 QKSPANPN
-352 EKFELYLDGV
+352 EKFEIYQDGT

-369 YSFLFENVAEGEHEF
+369 YSYTLENVEEGNHTF
-384 GVKAVYRLAETELST
+384 GVKAVYRLTETEIST
-399 VKMTVSNENCY
+399 MELAISNENCH
-410 RVALNVTTNNEGN
+410 RVTLNVTTNNEVSADGFD
-423 TEGLNVDVL
+423 VDIL
-432 NMENGETIYAKIKES
+432 NMDNGDLISAKVQDGKIV
-447 KLVFES
+447 LES
-453 LPGGKYTLS
+453 LPAGKYTLS
-462 IDDDVYETYREEIV
+462 IENPVYDTYREEIV
-476 VSDNIEKNIEL
+476 VSDDVDKNIEL
-487 KERLIQPYNIT
+487 KEHLFLPYNIT
-498 VDVVDQ
+498 VDLTEEGAV
-504 GSGYDALVK
+504 YDALVK
-513 WNQDLGFLD
+513 WNQDLGFSD
-522 SFEEYED
+522 SFEDYGD
-529 FATGSFGGWQ
+529 FVTGEFGEWLTV
-539 SIDND
+539 DND
-544 KQPVYPIALGS
+544 KLPVYPIALGS
-555 YDNIVT
+555 ASNIVS

-566 DATNPTAIPP
+566 DAYNPTAIAP

-608 PQVAKADKWLISP
+608 PQMAQADKWLISP

-633 TAKAYTQYPE
+633 TAKAYAQYPE
-643 IVRFCISTSQDLDS
+643 TVRFCISTSQDLDS
-657 FTVLDEVELPYEK
+657 FTVLDEVELPYEE

-775 SGVGEVEADEFT
+775 SGVGEVEADAFT

>member
-1 MRRLLLTIGF
+1 MKRLSIIFTLFALCGLFGSLSAQTRDNKMTINVKTVTGESVEGLVVGLKIPDWGF
-11 LLVGMLAT
+11 TYSTSETT
-19 LSAQSRDYQLTL
+19 LSADGQCTL
-31 NVTAETGESLEGLE
+31 NVYSATHRIVVEKEGYAVYDETVE
-45 FLLEILEMDMSYPS
+45 
-59 LETKITS
+59 
-66 GCCVIQVYGGTHH
+66 
-79 IIIEYPGLVTYE
+79 VTG
-91 NTFEV
+91 
-96 KEDMTLDIVLKEDV
+96 DITLDIELQEAVR
-110 VQPFSLK
+110 QPFSL
-117 TELSHDALTGKNDV
+117 TGSIEHDVFTGKNDV
-131 HFSWNREDPAFFD
+131 TLTWNKEKPAFFD
-144 DFEGYNDWSI
+144 DFEGHPDWSI
-154 QFGEWTGID
+154 SFGDWTGID
-163 NDRLSAAIL
+163 NDKQAAAIL
-172 AGTYPNCGNL
+172 AGSYNNRGAL
-182 QYATIVNPLTVT
+182 QYATIVNPLTVV

-206 YSGEQYAGF
+206 YSGNQYVGF

-230 PVINVGKGNVLNFM
+230 PTITVGNDNILRFM
-244 LKAGDKYNERFQ
+244 AKAADVYAERFQ
-256 VGVTTVENPEI
+256 VGITTVENPTAD
-267 SDFTIISSGN
+267 DFTIISAGN
-277 YETTNGYEDWEK
+277 YETVEYEEWVA

-294 SEYEGQA
+294 SAYAGEA
-301 IRIAIHYMSDANRY
+301 VKIAIHYIANANRY
-315 GAFMMMV
+315 GAFMLMV

-329 PDIYDA
+329 PSYYDETS
-335 DGIQKARRI
+335 KLRRV
-344 QKSPANPH
+344 QKSPANPN
-352 EKFELYLDGV
+352 EKFEIYQDGT

-369 YSFLFENVAEGEHEF
+369 YSYTLENVEEGNHTF
-384 GVKAVYRLAETELST
+384 GVKAVYRLTETEIST
-399 VKMTVSNENCY
+399 VELAISNENCH
-410 RVALNVTTNNEGN
+410 RVTLNVTTNNEVSADGFD
-423 TEGLNVDVL
+423 VDIL
-432 NMENGETIYAKIKES
+432 NMNNGDLISAKVQDGKIV
-447 KLVFES
+447 LES
-453 LPGGKYTLS
+453 LPAGKYTLS
-462 IDDDVYETYREEIV
+462 IENPVYDTYREEIV
-476 VSDNIEKNIEL
+476 VSDDVDKNIEL
-487 KERLIQPYNIT
+487 KEHLFLPYNIT
-498 VDVVDQ
+498 VDLTEEGAV
-504 GSGYDALVK
+504 YDALVK
-513 WNQDLGFLD
+513 WNQDLGFSD
-522 SFEEYED
+522 SFEDYGD
-529 FATGSFGGWQ
+529 FVTGEFGEWLTV
-539 SIDND
+539 DND
-544 KQPVYPIALGS
+544 KLPVYPIALGS
-555 YDNIVT
+555 ASNIVS

-566 DATNPTAIPP
+566 DAYNPTAIAP
-576 MVFNPYKTVPAMAPT
+576 MVFNPYMTVPAMAPT

-608 PQVAKADKWLISP
+608 PQMAQADKWLISP

-633 TAKAYTQYPE
+633 TAKAYAQYPE
-643 IVRFCISTSQDLDS
+643 TVRFCISASQDLDS
-657 FTVLDEVELPYEK
+657 FTVLDEVELPYEE

-775 SGVGEVEADEFT
+775 SGVGEVEADAFT

>member
-1 MRRLLLTIGF
+1 MKRLSIIFTLFALCGLFGSLSAQTRDNKMTINVKTVTGESVEGLVVGLEIPDWGF
-11 LLVGMLAT
+11 TYSTSETT
-19 LSAQSRDYQLTL
+19 LSADGQCTL
-31 NVTAETGESLEGLE
+31 NVYSATHRIVVEKEGYAVYDETVE
-45 FLLEILEMDMSYPS
+45 
-59 LETKITS
+59 
-66 GCCVIQVYGGTHH
+66 
-79 IIIEYPGLVTYE
+79 VTG
-91 NTFEV
+91 
-96 KEDMTLDIVLKEDV
+96 DITLDIELQEAVR
-110 VQPFSLK
+110 QPFSL
-117 TELSHDALTGKNDV
+117 TGSIEHDVFTGKNDV
-131 HFSWNREDPAFFD
+131 TLTWNKEKPAFFD
-144 DFEGYNDWSI
+144 DFEGHPDWSI
-154 QFGEWTGID
+154 SFGDWTGID
-163 NDRLSAAIL
+163 NDKQAAAIL
-172 AGTYPNCGNL
+172 AGSYNNRGAL
-182 QYATIVNPLTVT
+182 QYATIVNPLTVV

-206 YSGEQYAGF
+206 YSGNQYVGF

-230 PVINVGKGNVLNFM
+230 PTITVGNDNILRFM
-244 LKAGDKYNERFQ
+244 AKAADVYAERFQ
-256 VGVTTVENPEI
+256 VGITTVENPTAD
-267 SDFTIISSGN
+267 DFTIISAGN
-277 YETTNGYEDWEK
+277 YETVEYEEWVA

-294 SEYEGQA
+294 SAYAGQA
-301 IRIAIHYMSDANRY
+301 VKIAIHYIANANRY
-315 GAFMMMV
+315 GAFMLMV

-329 PDIYDA
+329 PSYYDETF
-335 DGIQKARRI
+335 KLRRV
-344 QKSPANPH
+344 QKSPANPN
-352 EKFELYLDGV
+352 EKFEIYQDGT

-369 YSFLFENVAEGEHEF
+369 YSYTLENVKEGNHTF
-384 GVKAVYRLAETELST
+384 GVKAVYRLTETEIST
-399 VKMTVSNENCY
+399 MELAISNENCH
-410 RVALNVTTNNEGN
+410 RVTLNVTTNNEVSADGFD
-423 TEGLNVDVL
+423 VDIL
-432 NMENGETIYAKIKES
+432 NMDNGDLISAKVQDGKIV
-447 KLVFES
+447 LES
-453 LPGGKYTLS
+453 LPAGKYTLS
-462 IDDDVYETYREEIV
+462 IENPVYDTYREEIV
-476 VSDNIEKNIEL
+476 VSDDMDKNIEL
-487 KERLIQPYNIT
+487 KEHLFLPYNIT
-498 VDVVDQ
+498 VDLTEEGTV
-504 GSGYDALVK
+504 YDALVK
-513 WNQDLGFLD
+513 WNQDLGFSD
-522 SFEEYED
+522 SFEDYGD
-529 FATGSFGGWQ
+529 FVTGEFGEWLTV
-539 SIDND
+539 DND
-544 KQPVYPIALGS
+544 KLPVYPIALGS
-555 YDNIVT
+555 ASNIVS

-566 DATNPTAIPP
+566 DAYNPTAIAP

-608 PQVAKADKWLISP
+608 PQMAQADKWLISP

-633 TAKAYTQYPE
+633 TAKAYAQYPE
-643 IVRFCISTSQDLDS
+643 TVRFCISTSQDLDS
-657 FTVLDEVELPYEK
+657 FTVLDEVELPYDE

-775 SGVGEVEADEFT
+775 SGVGEVEADAFT

>member
-1 MRRLLLTIGF
+1 MKRLSIIFTLFALCGLFGSLSAQTRDNKMTINVKTVTGESVDGLVVDLEIPDWGF
-11 LLVGMLAT
+11 TYNATETT
-19 LSAQSRDYQLTL
+19 LSADGQCTL
-31 NVTAETGESLEGLE
+31 NVYSATHRIVVEKEGYAVYDETVE
-45 FLLEILEMDMSYPS
+45 
-59 LETKITS
+59 
-66 GCCVIQVYGGTHH
+66 
-79 IIIEYPGLVTYE
+79 VTG
-91 NTFEV
+91 
-96 KEDMTLDIVLKEDV
+96 DITLDIELQEAVR
-110 VQPFSLK
+110 QPFSL
-117 TELSHDALTGKNDV
+117 TGSIEHDVFTGKNDV
-131 HFSWNREDPAFFD
+131 TLTWNKEKPAFFD
-144 DFEGYNDWSI
+144 DFEGHPDWSI
-154 QFGEWTGID
+154 SFGDWTGID
-163 NDRLSAAIL
+163 NDKQAAAIL
-172 AGTYPNCGNL
+172 AGSYNNRGAL
-182 QYATIVNPLTVT
+182 QYATIVNPLTVV

-206 YSGEQYAGF
+206 YSGNQYVGF
-215 VRTNSGEANDDWLIS
+215 VRTNSGEVNDDWLIS
-230 PVINVGKGNVLNFM
+230 PTITVGNDNILRFM
-244 LKAGDKYNERFQ
+244 AKAADVYAERFQ
-256 VGVTTVENPEI
+256 VGITTVENPTAD
-267 SDFTIISSGN
+267 DFTIISAGN
-277 YETTNGYEDWEK
+277 YETVEYEEWVA

-294 SEYEGQA
+294 SAYAGQA
-301 IRIAIHYMSDANRY
+301 VKIAIHYIANANRY
-315 GAFMMMV
+315 GAFMLMV

-329 PDIYDA
+329 PSYYDETS
-335 DGIQKARRI
+335 KLRRV
-344 QKSPANPH
+344 QKSPANPN
-352 EKFELYLDGV
+352 EKFEIYQDGT

-369 YSFLFENVAEGEHEF
+369 YSYTLENVEEGNHTF
-384 GVKAVYRLAETELST
+384 GVKAVYRLTETEIST
-399 VKMTVSNENCY
+399 VELAISNESCH
-410 RVALNVTTNNEGN
+410 RVTLNVTTNNEVSADGFD
-423 TEGLNVDVL
+423 VDIL
-432 NMENGETIYAKIKES
+432 NMNNGDLISAKVQDGKIV
-447 KLVFES
+447 LES
-453 LPGGKYTLS
+453 LPAGKYTLS
-462 IDDDVYETYREEIV
+462 IENPVYDTYREEIV
-476 VSDNIEKNIEL
+476 VSDDVDKNIEL
-487 KERLIQPYNIT
+487 KEHLFLPYNIT
-498 VDVVDQ
+498 VDLTEEGAV
-504 GSGYDALVK
+504 YDALVK
-513 WNQDLGFLD
+513 WNQDLGFSD
-522 SFEEYED
+522 SFEDYGD
-529 FATGSFGGWQ
+529 FVTGEFGEWLTV
-539 SIDND
+539 DND
-544 KQPVYPIALGS
+544 KLPVYPIALGS
-555 YDNIVT
+555 ASNIVS

-566 DATNPTAIPP
+566 DAYNPTAIAP

-608 PQVAKADKWLISP
+608 PQMAQADKWLISP

-633 TAKAYTQYPE
+633 TAKAYAQYPE
-643 IVRFCISTSQDLDS
+643 TVRFCISASQDLDS
-657 FTVLDEVELPYEK
+657 FTVLDEVELPYEE

-775 SGVGEVEADEFT
+775 SGVGEVEADAFT

-825 TFAVPAGVYIVRMN
+825 TIAVPAGVYIVRMN

>member
-1 MRRLLLTIGF
+1 MKRLSIIFTLFALCGIFGTMSAQTRDNRMTINVKTVTGESVDGLVVDLKIPDWGF
-11 LLVGMLAT
+11 TYNATETT
-19 LSAQSRDYQLTL
+19 LSADGQCTL
-31 NVTAETGESLEGLE
+31 NVYSATHRIVVEKEGYAVYDETVE
-45 FLLEILEMDMSYPS
+45 
-59 LETKITS
+59 
-66 GCCVIQVYGGTHH
+66 
-79 IIIEYPGLVTYE
+79 VTG
-91 NTFEV
+91 
-96 KEDMTLDIVLKEDV
+96 DITLDIELQEAVR
-110 VQPFSLK
+110 QPFSL
-117 TELSHDALTGKNDV
+117 TGSIEHDVFTGKNDV
-131 HFSWNREDPAFFD
+131 TLTWNKEKPAFFD
-144 DFEGYNDWSI
+144 DFEGHPDWSI
-154 QFGEWTGID
+154 SFGDWTGID
-163 NDRLSAAIL
+163 NDKQAAAIL
-172 AGTYPNCGNL
+172 AGSYNNRGAL
-182 QYATIVNPLTVT
+182 QYATIVNPLTVV

-206 YSGEQYAGF
+206 YSGNQYVGF

-230 PVINVGKGNVLNFM
+230 PTITVGNDNILRFM
-244 LKAGDKYNERFQ
+244 AKAADVYAERFQ
-256 VGVTTVENPEI
+256 VGITTVENPTAD
-267 SDFTIISSGN
+267 DFTIISAGN
-277 YETTNGYEDWEK
+277 YETVEYEEWVA

-294 SEYEGQA
+294 SAYAGQA
-301 IRIAIHYMSDANRY
+301 VKIAIHYIANANRY
-315 GAFMMMV
+315 GAFMLMV

-329 PDIYDA
+329 PSYYDETS
-335 DGIQKARRI
+335 KLRRV
-344 QKSPANPH
+344 QKSPANPN
-352 EKFELYLDGV
+352 EKFEIYQDGT

-369 YSFLFENVAEGEHEF
+369 YSYTLENVEEGNHTF
-384 GVKAVYRLAETELST
+384 GVKAVYRLTETEIST
-399 VKMTVSNENCY
+399 VELAISNENCH
-410 RVALNVTTNNEGN
+410 RVTLNVTTNNEVSADGFD
-423 TEGLNVDVL
+423 VDIL
-432 NMENGETIYAKIKES
+432 NMDNGDLISAKVQDGKIV
-447 KLVFES
+447 LES
-453 LPGGKYTLS
+453 LPAGKYTLS
-462 IDDDVYETYREEIV
+462 IENPVYDTYREEIV
-476 VSDNIEKNIEL
+476 VSDDVDKNIEL
-487 KERLIQPYNIT
+487 KEHLFLPYNIT
-498 VDVVDQ
+498 VDLTEEGAV
-504 GSGYDALVK
+504 YDALVK
-513 WNQDLGFLD
+513 WNQDLGFSD
-522 SFEEYED
+522 SFEDYGD
-529 FATGSFGGWQ
+529 FVTGEFGEWLTV
-539 SIDND
+539 DND
-544 KQPVYPIALGS
+544 KLPVYPIALGS
-555 YDNIVT
+555 ASNIVS

-566 DATNPTAIPP
+566 DAYNPTAIAP

-608 PQVAKADKWLISP
+608 PQMAQADKWLISP

-633 TAKAYTQYPE
+633 TAKAYAQYPE
-643 IVRFCISTSQDLDS
+643 TVRFCISTSQDLDS
-657 FTVLDEVELPYEK
+657 FTVLDEVELPYEE

-775 SGVGEVEADEFT
+775 SGVGEVEADAFT
-787 AVGVSGAVQV
+787 VVGVSGAVQV

>member
-1 MRRLLLTIGF
+1 MKRLSIIFTLFALCGLFGSLSAQTRDNKMTINVKTVTGESVEGLVVGLEIPDWGF
-11 LLVGMLAT
+11 TYSTSETT
-19 LSAQSRDYQLTL
+19 LSADGQCTL
-31 NVTAETGESLEGLE
+31 NVYSATHRIVVEKEGYAVYDETVE
-45 FLLEILEMDMSYPS
+45 
-59 LETKITS
+59 
-66 GCCVIQVYGGTHH
+66 
-79 IIIEYPGLVTYE
+79 VTG
-91 NTFEV
+91 
-96 KEDMTLDIVLKEDV
+96 DITLDIELQEAVR
-110 VQPFSLK
+110 QPFSL
-117 TELSHDALTGKNDV
+117 TGSIEHDVFTGKNDV
-131 HFSWNREDPAFFD
+131 SLTWNKEKPAFFD
-144 DFEGYNDWSI
+144 DFEGHPDWSI
-154 QFGEWTGID
+154 SFGDWTGID
-163 NDRLSAAIL
+163 NDKQAAAIL
-172 AGTYPNCGNL
+172 AGSYNNRGAL
-182 QYATIVNPLTVT
+182 QYATIVNPLTVV

-206 YSGEQYAGF
+206 YSGNQYVGF

-230 PVINVGKGNVLNFM
+230 PTITVGNDNILRFM
-244 LKAGDKYNERFQ
+244 AKAADVYAERFQ
-256 VGVTTVENPEI
+256 VGVTTVENPTAD
-267 SDFTIISSGN
+267 DFTIISAGN
-277 YETTNGYEDWEK
+277 YETVEYEEWVA

-294 SEYEGQA
+294 SAYAGQA
-301 IRIAIHYMSDANRY
+301 VKIAIHYIANANRY
-315 GAFMMMV
+315 GAFMLMV

-329 PDIYDA
+329 PSYYDETS
-335 DGIQKARRI
+335 KLRRV
-344 QKSPANPH
+344 QKSPANPN
-352 EKFELYLDGV
+352 EKFEIYQDGT

-369 YSFLFENVAEGEHEF
+369 YSYTLENVEEGNHTF
-384 GVKAVYRLAETELST
+384 GVKAVYRLTETEIST
-399 VKMTVSNENCY
+399 MELAISNENCH
-410 RVALNVTTNNEGN
+410 RVTLNVTTNNEVSADGFD
-423 TEGLNVDVL
+423 VDIL
-432 NMENGETIYAKIKES
+432 NMDNGDLISAKVQDGKIV
-447 KLVFES
+447 LES
-453 LPGGKYTLS
+453 LPAGKYTLS
-462 IDDDVYETYREEIV
+462 IENPVYDTYREEIV
-476 VSDNIEKNIEL
+476 VSDDVDKNIEL
-487 KERLIQPYNIT
+487 KEHLFLPYNIT
-498 VDVVDQ
+498 VDLTEEGAV
-504 GSGYDALVK
+504 YDALVK
-513 WNQDLGFLD
+513 WNQDLGFSD
-522 SFEEYED
+522 SFEDYGD
-529 FATGSFGGWQ
+529 FVTGEFGEWLTV
-539 SIDND
+539 DND
-544 KQPVYPIALGS
+544 KLPVYPIALGS
-555 YDNIVT
+555 ASNIVS

-566 DATNPTAIPP
+566 DAYNPTAIAP

-608 PQVAKADKWLISP
+608 PQMAQADKWLISP

-633 TAKAYTQYPE
+633 TAKAYAQYPE
-643 IVRFCISTSQDLDS
+643 TVRFCISASQDLDS
-657 FTVLDEVELPYEK
+657 FTVLDEVELPYEE

-775 SGVGEVEADEFT
+775 SGVGEVEADAFT

-825 TFAVPAGVYIVRMN
+825 TIAVPAGVYIVRMN

>member
-1 MRRLLLTIGF
+1 MKRLSIIFTLFALCGLFGSLSAQTRDNKMTINVKTVTGESVEGLVVGLKIPDWGF
-11 LLVGMLAT
+11 TYSTSETT
-19 LSAQSRDYQLTL
+19 LSADGQCTL
-31 NVTAETGESLEGLE
+31 NVYSATHRIVVEKEGYAVYDETVE
-45 FLLEILEMDMSYPS
+45 
-59 LETKITS
+59 
-66 GCCVIQVYGGTHH
+66 
-79 IIIEYPGLVTYE
+79 VTG
-91 NTFEV
+91 
-96 KEDMTLDIVLKEDV
+96 DITLDIELQEAVR
-110 VQPFSLK
+110 QPFSL
-117 TELSHDALTGKNDV
+117 TGSIEHDVFTGKNDV
-131 HFSWNREDPAFFD
+131 TLTWNKEKPAFFD
-144 DFEGYNDWSI
+144 DFEGHPDWSI
-154 QFGEWTGID
+154 SFGDWTGID
-163 NDRLSAAIL
+163 NDKQAAAIL
-172 AGTYPNCGNL
+172 AGSYNNRGAL
-182 QYATIVNPLTVT
+182 QYATIVNPLTVV

-206 YSGEQYAGF
+206 YSGNQYVGF

-230 PVINVGKGNVLNFM
+230 PTITVGNDNILRFM
-244 LKAGDKYNERFQ
+244 AKAADVYAERFQ
-256 VGVTTVENPEI
+256 VGITTVENPTAD
-267 SDFTIISSGN
+267 DFTIISAGN
-277 YETTNGYEDWEK
+277 YETVEYEEWVA

-294 SEYEGQA
+294 SAYAGEA
-301 IRIAIHYMSDANRY
+301 VKIAIHYIANANRY
-315 GAFMMMV
+315 GAFMLMV

-329 PDIYDA
+329 PSYYDETS
-335 DGIQKARRI
+335 KLRRV
-344 QKSPANPH
+344 QKSPANPN
-352 EKFELYLDGV
+352 EKFEIYQDGT

-369 YSFLFENVAEGEHEF
+369 YSYTLENVEEGNHTF
-384 GVKAVYRLAETELST
+384 GVKAVYRLTETEIST
-399 VKMTVSNENCY
+399 VELAISNENCH
-410 RVALNVTTNNEGN
+410 RVTLNVTTNNEVSADGFD
-423 TEGLNVDVL
+423 VDIL
-432 NMENGETIYAKIKES
+432 NMNNGDLISAKVQDGKIV
-447 KLVFES
+447 LES
-453 LPGGKYTLS
+453 LPAGKYTLS
-462 IDDDVYETYREEIV
+462 IENPVYDTYREEIV
-476 VSDNIEKNIEL
+476 VSDDVDKNIEL
-487 KERLIQPYNIT
+487 KEHLFLPYNIT
-498 VDVVDQ
+498 VDLTEEGAV
-504 GSGYDALVK
+504 YDALVK
-513 WNQDLGFLD
+513 WNQDLGFSD
-522 SFEEYED
+522 SFEDYGD
-529 FATGSFGGWQ
+529 FVTGEFGEWLTV
-539 SIDND
+539 DND
-544 KQPVYPIALGS
+544 KLPVYPIALGS
-555 YDNIVT
+555 ASNIVS

-566 DATNPTAIPP
+566 DAYNPTAIAP

-608 PQVAKADKWLISP
+608 PQMAQADKWLISP

-633 TAKAYTQYPE
+633 TAKAYAQYPE
-643 IVRFCISTSQDLDS
+643 TVRFCISASQDLDS
-657 FTVLDEVELPYEK
+657 FTVLDEVELPYEE

-775 SGVGEVEADEFT
+775 SGVGEVEADAFT

>member
-1 MRRLLLTIGF
+1 MKRLSIIFTLFALCGLFGSLSAQTRDNKMTINVKTVTGESVEGLVVGLEIPDWGF
-11 LLVGMLAT
+11 TYSTSETT
-19 LSAQSRDYQLTL
+19 LSADGQCTL
-31 NVTAETGESLEGLE
+31 NVYSATHRIVVEKEGYAVYDET
-45 FLLEILEMDMSYPS
+45 
-59 LETKITS
+59 
-66 GCCVIQVYGGTHH
+66 
-79 IIIEYPGLVTYE
+79 IEVTG
-91 NTFEV
+91 
-96 KEDMTLDIVLKEDV
+96 DITLDIELQEAVR
-110 VQPFSLK
+110 QPFSL
-117 TELSHDALTGKNDV
+117 TGSIEHDVFTGKNDV
-131 HFSWNREDPAFFD
+131 TLTWNKEKPAFFD
-144 DFEGYNDWSI
+144 DFEGHPDWSI
-154 QFGEWTGID
+154 SFGDWTGID
-163 NDRLSAAIL
+163 NDKQAAAIL
-172 AGTYPNCGNL
+172 AGSYNNRGAL
-182 QYATIVNPLTVT
+182 QYATIVNPLTVV

-206 YSGEQYAGF
+206 YSGNQYVGF

-230 PVINVGKGNVLNFM
+230 PTITVGNDNILRFM
-244 LKAGDKYNERFQ
+244 AKAADVYAERFQ
-256 VGVTTVENPEI
+256 VGITTVENPTAD
-267 SDFTIISSGN
+267 DFTIISAGN
-277 YETTNGYEDWEK
+277 YETVEYEEWVA

-294 SEYEGQA
+294 SAYAGQA
-301 IRIAIHYMSDANRY
+301 VKIAIHYIANANRY
-315 GAFMMMV
+315 GAFMLMV

-329 PDIYDA
+329 PSYYDETF
-335 DGIQKARRI
+335 KLRRV
-344 QKSPANPH
+344 QKSPANPN
-352 EKFELYLDGV
+352 EKFEIYQDGT

-369 YSFLFENVAEGEHEF
+369 YSYTLENVEEGNHTF
-384 GVKAVYRLAETELST
+384 GVKAVYRLTETEIST
-399 VKMTVSNENCY
+399 MELAISNENCH
-410 RVALNVTTNNEGN
+410 RVTLNVTTNNEVSADGFD
-423 TEGLNVDVL
+423 VDIL
-432 NMENGETIYAKIKES
+432 NMDNGDLISAKVQDGKIV
-447 KLVFES
+447 LES
-453 LPGGKYTLS
+453 LPAGKYTLS
-462 IDDDVYETYREEIV
+462 IENPVYDTYREEIV
-476 VSDNIEKNIEL
+476 VLDDVDKNIEL
-487 KERLIQPYNIT
+487 KEHLFLPYNIT
-498 VDVVDQ
+498 VDLTEEGAV
-504 GSGYDALVK
+504 YDALVK
-513 WNQDLGFLD
+513 WNQDLGFSD
-522 SFEEYED
+522 SFEDYGD
-529 FATGSFGGWQ
+529 FVTGEFGEWLTV
-539 SIDND
+539 DND
-544 KQPVYPIALGS
+544 KLPVYPIALGS
-555 YDNIVT
+555 ASNIVS

-566 DATNPTAIPP
+566 DAYNPTAIAP

-608 PQVAKADKWLISP
+608 PQMAQADKWLISP

-633 TAKAYTQYPE
+633 TAKAYAQYPE
-643 IVRFCISTSQDLDS
+643 TVRFCISTSQDLDS
-657 FTVLDEVELPYEK
+657 FTVLDEVELPYEE

-775 SGVGEVEADEFT
+775 SGVGEVEADAFT